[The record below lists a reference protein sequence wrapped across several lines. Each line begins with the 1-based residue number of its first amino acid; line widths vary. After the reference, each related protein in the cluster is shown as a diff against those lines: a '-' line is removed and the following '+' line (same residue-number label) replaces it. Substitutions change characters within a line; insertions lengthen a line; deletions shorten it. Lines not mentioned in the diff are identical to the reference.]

1 MKRFLL
7 FLATLCVVSCASK
20 NAPVVQNDLR
30 LPAVPLVMI
39 DPMTNAWSFDDTL
52 YGGQIGHRVKK
63 VHEFVGAIRVDGEI
77 YRFMGLDD
85 SPRRQPLA
93 GMSFAEPWN
102 GKYTFDRPAEGWEKP
117 EFNDKR
123 WKEGEAAFGTREE
136 TNVKTLWR
144 TRDIWVR
151 RQVKLNPED
160 IEGNRLFIYY
170 SHDDKFT
177 LYVNGHEVVK
187 TGYTWK
193 KDQSVE
199 LSKEIISSI
208 KDGNITI
215 AAHCENREHGG
226 LVDFGVYVEKG
237 QVNAFAQCAEQTNVN
252 VQATQ
257 TYYTFKC
264 GDVEL
269 NLTFFAPFLMNNLD
283 LMSRPVN
290 YIAYDVNSLDGKEH
304 DIQLYFE
311 ASPNWATFLQNNP
324 TAVENYSK
332 NGLNYTKMGRTEQR
346 VLGRRRQAT
355 YYTNWGYVYLA
366 AYGASSS
373 YAAGDPVAMRNAFVE
388 GGALANN
395 EGAADGYMAIAENLG
410 KGLNV
415 SGKIMV
421 GYDDIISLDYF
432 GTRLRPYWNRTGD
445 RTIEQEFEAANAEYA
460 ALKKECTKFD
470 YTLMKDAMRVGGKEY
485 AELCASV
492 YRQVIAAH
500 KLMEAPDGT
509 LLFPSKEISSGGF
522 VSTVDVTYPSA
533 PMLLYYNPE
542 LLKGLIEPIFYM
554 SENDIWNKPY
564 PAHDAGKWP
573 WAYSQDYGE
582 DMPIEEAGNM
592 LILSALLTKVDGNAD
607 YATKHWEALTKWSNY
622 LMEKGLDPANQL
634 CTDDFAGHLA
644 RNANLSVKAILG
656 IAAYGY
662 MAGEKGDKATR
673 DEMMAKA
680 KSMAQEWMSLADA
693 GDHYSLSFG
702 NKESWSQK
710 YNMVWDKLMGWNIFP
725 EEVKEKEIA
734 YYLTKQN
741 EYGLP
746 LDSRRNY
753 TKSDWI
759 MWTATLTDDHET
771 FMKFVQP
778 IYDFANETTDRI
790 GLTDWYNTDSDKRVG
805 FEARPV
811 LGGFYIKLLEEKIS
825 K

>member
-1 MKRFLL
+1 MKRLLL
-7 FLATLCVVSCASK
+7 FLATLCAVSCASK
-20 NAPVVQNDLR
+20 DAPIMQNDLR

-39 DPMTNAWSFDDTL
+39 DPFTNAWSFDDNL
-52 YGGQIGHRVKK
+52 YDGQIGHRVKK

-85 SPRRQPLA
+85 TPRQPLA
-93 GMSFAEPWN
+93 GMSYAEPWSA
-102 GKYTFDRPAEGWEKP
+102 KYTFDRPAEGWEKP
-117 EFNDKR
+117 GFNDKR

-136 TNVKTLWR
+136 TNVKTRWN
-144 TRDIWVR
+144 THDIWVR
-151 RQVKLNPED
+151 REVKINPE
-160 IEGNRLFIYY
+160 ILENNRLFIYY
-170 SHDDKFT
+170 SHDDTFT

-187 TGYTWK
+187 TGYIWK

-199 LSKEIISSI
+199 LSEEVISSM
-208 KDGNITI
+208 KDGNVTI
-215 AAHCENREHGG
+215 AAHCQNREHGG
-226 LVDFGVYVEKG
+226 LVDFGLYVEKG
-237 QVNAFAQCAEQTNVN
+237 KANILANTATQKDVN
-252 VQATQ
+252 VQATN
-257 TYYTFKC
+257 TYYTFDC
-264 GDVEL
+264 GNVEL
-269 NLTFFAPFLMNNLD
+269 KLTFLAPFMMDNLD

-290 YIAYDVNSLDGKEH
+290 YISYDVRSLDGKEH
-304 DIQLYFE
+304 DVQLYFE
-311 ASPNWATFLQNNP
+311 AAPNWVTFLRNQP
-324 TAVENYSK
+324 TEVTAYSQD
-332 NGLNYTKMGRTEQR
+332 GLSFTKMGRTEQNP
-346 VLGRRRQAT
+346 LGREREAT
-355 YYTNWGYVYLA
+355 YYTNWGYVYFA
-366 AYGASSS
+366 ANEATSS
-373 YAAGDPVAMRNAFVE
+373 YAAGDPVAMRAAFVE
-388 GGALANN
+388 NGTLGNN
-395 EGAADGYMAIAENLG
+395 EGAKNGYMAITENLG
-410 KGLNV
+410 KGLNS

-421 GYDDIISLDYF
+421 GYDDILSLNYF
-432 GTRLRPYWNRTGD
+432 GTNLRPYWNRNGD
-445 RTIEQEFEAANAEYA
+445 RTIEQEFVAANNEYA
-460 ALKKECTKFD
+460 ELKTKSAKFD
-470 YTLMKDAMRVGGKEY
+470 YELMQDAMRVGGKEY

-492 YRQVIAAH
+492 YRQVIVAH

-509 LLFPSKEISSGGF
+509 IIFPSKEISSGGF

-533 PMLLYYNPE
+533 PMFLYYNPE

-554 SENDIWNKPY
+554 AENGIWNKPY
-564 PAHDAGKWP
+564 PAHDAGKYP
-573 WAYSQDYGE
+573 WAFGQEYGE

-592 LILSALLTKVDGNAD
+592 LILTALLTKVDGNAD
-607 YATKHWEALTKWSNY
+607 YATKHWASLTKWSNY

-662 MAGEKGDKATR
+662 MAGEKGDKTTC
-673 DEMMAKA
+673 EKMMAKA
-680 KSMAQEWMSLADA
+680 KEMAQEWMKLADA

-710 YNMVWDKLMGWNIFP
+710 YNMVWDKLMGWEIFP
-725 EEVKEKEIA
+725 EEVKQKELA

-741 EYGLP
+741 QYGLP

-759 MWTATLTDDHET
+759 MWTATLADDHET

-811 LGGFYIKLLEEKIS
+811 LGGFYIKMLEEKFS

>member
-1 MKRFLL
+1 MKRLLL
-7 FLATLCVVSCASK
+7 FLATLCAVSCASK
-20 NAPVVQNDLR
+20 DALIMQNDLR

-39 DPMTNAWSFDDTL
+39 DPFTNAWSFDDNL
-52 YGGQIGHRVKK
+52 YDGQIGHRVKK

-85 SPRRQPLA
+85 TPRQPLA
-93 GMSFAEPWN
+93 GMSYAEPWSA
-102 GKYTFDRPAEGWEKP
+102 KYTFERPAEGWEKP
-117 EFNDKR
+117 GFNDKR
-123 WKEGEAAFGTREE
+123 WKEGEAAFGTRGE
-136 TNVKTLWR
+136 TNVKTRWN
-144 TRDIWVR
+144 THDIWVR
-151 RQVKLNPED
+151 REVKINPE
-160 IEGNRLFIYY
+160 ILENNRLFIYY
-170 SHDDKFT
+170 SHDDTFA

-199 LSKEIISSI
+199 LSEEVISSM
-208 KDGNITI
+208 KDGNVTI
-215 AAHCENREHGG
+215 AAHCQNREHGG
-226 LVDFGVYVEKG
+226 LVDFGLYVEKG
-237 QVNAFAQCAEQTNVN
+237 KANILANTATQKDVN
-252 VQATQ
+252 VQATN
-257 TYYTFKC
+257 TYYTFDC
-264 GDVEL
+264 GNVEL
-269 NLTFFAPFLMNNLD
+269 KLTFLAPFLMDNLD

-290 YIAYDVNSLDGKEH
+290 YISYDVRSLDGKEH
-304 DIQLYFE
+304 DVQIYFE
-311 ASPNWATFLQNNP
+311 AAPNWVSFLRNQP
-324 TAVENYSK
+324 TEVTAYSQD
-332 NGLNYTKMGRTEQR
+332 GLWFTKMGSTEQNP
-346 VLGRRRQAT
+346 LGREREAT
-355 YYTNWGYVYLA
+355 YYTNWGYVYFA
-366 AYGASSS
+366 ADEATSS
-373 YAAGDPVAMRNAFVE
+373 YGAGDPVAMRAAFVE
-388 GGALANN
+388 NGTLGNN
-395 EGAADGYMAIAENLG
+395 EGAKNGYMAIAENLG
-410 KGLNV
+410 TGLNT

-421 GYDDIISLDYF
+421 GYDDILSLNYF
-432 GTRLRPYWNRTGD
+432 GTNLRPYWNRNGD
-445 RTIEQEFEAANAEYA
+445 RTIEQEFVAAHNEYA
-460 ALKKECTKFD
+460 ELKTKSVKFD
-470 YTLMKDAMRVGGKEY
+470 YELMQDAMRVGGKEY

-492 YRQVIAAH
+492 YRQVIVAH

-509 LLFPSKEISSGGF
+509 IIFPSKEISSGGF

-533 PMLLYYNPE
+533 PMFLYYNPE

-554 SENDIWNKPY
+554 AENGIWNKPY
-564 PAHDAGKWP
+564 PAHDAGKYP
-573 WAYSQDYGE
+573 WAFGQEYGE

-592 LILSALLTKVDGNAD
+592 LILTALLTKVDGNAY
-607 YATKHWEALTKWSNY
+607 YATKHWASLTKWSNY

-662 MAGEKGDKATR
+662 MAGEKGDKATC
-673 DEMMAKA
+673 ENMMAKA
-680 KSMAQEWMSLADA
+680 KEMAQEWMTLADA
-693 GDHYSLSFG
+693 GDHYALSFG

-710 YNMVWDKLMGWNIFP
+710 YNMVWDKLMGWEIFP
-725 EEVKEKEIA
+725 EEVKQKELA

-741 EYGLP
+741 QYGLP

-759 MWTATLTDDHET
+759 MWTATLADDHET

-811 LGGFYIKLLEEKIS
+811 LGGFYIKMLEEKFS

>member
-1 MKRFLL
+1 MKRLLL
-7 FLATLCVVSCASK
+7 FLATLCAVSCASK
-20 NAPVVQNDLR
+20 DAPIMQNDLR

-39 DPMTNAWSFDDTL
+39 DPFTNAWSFDDNL
-52 YGGQIGHRVKK
+52 YDGQIGHRVKK

-85 SPRRQPLA
+85 TPRQPLA
-93 GMSFAEPWN
+93 GMSYAEPWSA
-102 GKYTFDRPAEGWEKP
+102 KYTFDRPAEGWEKP
-117 EFNDKR
+117 GFNDKR
-123 WKEGEAAFGTREE
+123 WKEGEAAFGTRGE
-136 TNVKTLWR
+136 TNVKTRWN
-144 TRDIWVR
+144 THDIWVR
-151 RQVKLNPED
+151 REVKIDPE
-160 IEGNRLFIYY
+160 ILENNRLFIYY
-170 SHDDKFT
+170 SHDDTFT

-199 LSKEIISSI
+199 LSEEVISSM
-208 KDGNITI
+208 KDGNVTI
-215 AAHCENREHGG
+215 AAHCQNREHGG
-226 LVDFGVYVEKG
+226 LVDFGLYVEKG
-237 QVNAFAQCAEQTNVN
+237 KANILANTATQKDVN
-252 VQATQ
+252 VQATN
-257 TYYTFKC
+257 TYYTFDC
-264 GDVEL
+264 GNVEL
-269 NLTFFAPFLMNNLD
+269 KLTFLAPFMMDNLD

-290 YIAYDVNSLDGKEH
+290 YISYDVRSLDGKEH
-304 DIQLYFE
+304 DVQLYFE
-311 ASPNWATFLQNNP
+311 AAPNWVSFLRNQP
-324 TAVENYSK
+324 TEVSAFSQD
-332 NGLNYTKMGRTEQR
+332 GLSFTKMGRTEQNP
-346 VLGRRRQAT
+346 LGREREAT
-355 YYTNWGYVYLA
+355 YYTNWGYVYFA
-366 AYGASSS
+366 ANEATSS
-373 YAAGDPVAMRNAFVE
+373 YAAGDPVAMRAAFVE
-388 GGALANN
+388 NGTLGNN
-395 EGAADGYMAIAENLG
+395 EGAKNGYMAIAENLG
-410 KGLNV
+410 TGLNT

-421 GYDDIISLDYF
+421 GYDDILSLNYF
-432 GTRLRPYWNRTGD
+432 GTNLRPYWNRNGD
-445 RTIEQEFEAANAEYA
+445 RTIEQEFVAANNEYA
-460 ALKKECTKFD
+460 ELKTKSAKFD
-470 YTLMKDAMRVGGKEY
+470 YELMQDAMRVGGKEY

-492 YRQVIAAH
+492 YRQVIVAH

-509 LLFPSKEISSGGF
+509 IIFPSKEISSGGF

-533 PMLLYYNPE
+533 PMFLYYNPE

-554 SENDIWNKPY
+554 AENGIWNKPY
-564 PAHDAGKWP
+564 PAHDAGKYP
-573 WAYSQDYGE
+573 WAFGQEYGE

-592 LILSALLTKVDGNAD
+592 LILTALLTKVDGNAD
-607 YATKHWEALTKWSNY
+607 YATKHWESLSKWSNY
-622 LMEKGLDPANQL
+622 LIEKGLDPANQL

-662 MAGEKGDKATR
+662 MAGEKGDKATC
-673 DEMMAKA
+673 EKMMAKA
-680 KSMAQEWMSLADA
+680 KEMAQEWMTLADA

-710 YNMVWDKLMGWNIFP
+710 YNMVWDKLMGWEIFP
-725 EEVKEKEIA
+725 EEVKQKELA

-741 EYGLP
+741 QYGLP

-759 MWTATLTDDHET
+759 MWTATLADDHET

-811 LGGFYIKLLEEKIS
+811 LGGFYIKMLEEKFS

>member
-1 MKRFLL
+1 MKRLLL
-7 FLATLCVVSCASK
+7 FFATLCAVSCASK
-20 NAPVVQNDLR
+20 DAPIMQNDLR

-39 DPMTNAWSFDDTL
+39 DPFTNAWSFDDNL
-52 YGGQIGHRVKK
+52 YDGQIGHRVKK

-85 SPRRQPLA
+85 TPRQPLA
-93 GMSFAEPWN
+93 GMSYAEPWSA
-102 GKYTFDRPAEGWEKP
+102 KYTFDRPAEGWEKP
-117 EFNDKR
+117 GFNDKR
-123 WKEGEAAFGTREE
+123 WKEGEAAFGTRGE
-136 TNVKTLWR
+136 TNVKTRWN
-144 TRDIWVR
+144 THDIWVR
-151 RQVKLNPED
+151 REVKINPE
-160 IEGNRLFIYY
+160 ILENNRLFIYY
-170 SHDDKFT
+170 SHDDTFT

-199 LSKEIISSI
+199 LSEEVISSM
-208 KDGNITI
+208 KDGNVTI
-215 AAHCENREHGG
+215 AAHCQNREHGG
-226 LVDFGVYVEKG
+226 LVDFGLYGEKG
-237 QVNAFAQCAEQTNVN
+237 KANILANTATQKDVN
-252 VQATQ
+252 VQATN
-257 TYYTFKC
+257 TYYTFDC
-264 GDVEL
+264 GNVEL
-269 NLTFFAPFLMNNLD
+269 KLTFLAPFMMDNLD

-290 YIAYDVNSLDGKEH
+290 YISYDVRSLDGKEH
-304 DIQLYFE
+304 DVQIYFE
-311 ASPNWATFLQNNP
+311 AAPNWVSFLRNQP
-324 TAVENYSK
+324 TEVSAFSQD
-332 NGLNYTKMGRTEQR
+332 GLSFTKMGRTEQNP
-346 VLGRRRQAT
+346 LGREREAT
-355 YYTNWGYVYLA
+355 YYTNWGYVYFA
-366 AYGASSS
+366 ADEATSS
-373 YAAGDPVAMRNAFVE
+373 YGAGDPVAMRAAFVE
-388 GGALANN
+388 NGTLGNN
-395 EGAADGYMAIAENLG
+395 EGAKNGYMAITENLG
-410 KGLNV
+410 KGLNT

-421 GYDDIISLDYF
+421 GYDDILSLNYF
-432 GTRLRPYWNRTGD
+432 GTNLRPYWNRNGD
-445 RTIEQEFEAANAEYA
+445 RTIEQEFVAAHNEYA
-460 ALKKECTKFD
+460 ELKAKSAKFD
-470 YTLMKDAMRVGGKEY
+470 YELMQDAMRVGGKEY

-492 YRQVIAAH
+492 YRQVIVAH

-509 LLFPSKEISSGGF
+509 IIFPSKEISSGGF

-533 PMLLYYNPE
+533 PMFLYYNPE

-554 SENDIWNKPY
+554 AENGIWNKPY
-564 PAHDAGKWP
+564 PAHDAGKYP
-573 WAYSQDYGE
+573 WAFGQEYGE

-592 LILSALLTKVDGNAD
+592 LILTALLTKVDGNAD
-607 YATKHWEALTKWSNY
+607 YATKHWESLSKWSNY

-662 MAGEKGDKATR
+662 MAGEKGDKATC
-673 DEMMAKA
+673 EKMMAKA
-680 KSMAQEWMSLADA
+680 KDMAQEWMTLADA

-710 YNMVWDKLMGWNIFP
+710 YNMVWDKLMGWEIFP
-725 EEVKEKEIA
+725 EEVKQKELA

-741 EYGLP
+741 QYGLP

-759 MWTATLTDDHET
+759 MWTATLANDHET

-811 LGGFYIKLLEEKIS
+811 LGGFYIKMLEEKFS

>member
-1 MKRFLL
+1 MKKFLL
-7 FLATLCVVSCASK
+7 FIATLCVSCGAK
-20 NAPVVQNDLR
+20 EAPVMQNDLR

-39 DPMTNAWSFDDTL
+39 DPFTNAWSFDNNL
-52 YGGQIGHRVKK
+52 YDGQIGHRVKK

-85 SPRRQPLA
+85 TPRQPLA
-93 GMSFAEPWN
+93 GMSYAEPWSA
-102 GKYTFDRPAEGWEKP
+102 KYTFERPAEGWEKP
-117 EFNDKR
+117 GFNDKR
-123 WKEGEAAFGTREE
+123 WKQGEAAFGTRGE
-136 TNVKTLWR
+136 TNVKTRWN
-144 TRDIWVR
+144 THDIWVR
-151 RQVKLNPED
+151 REIKIDPASIED
-160 IEGNRLFIYY
+160 NRLFIHY
-170 SHDDKFT
+170 SHDDTFT

-187 TGYTWK
+187 TDYEWK

-199 LSKEIISSI
+199 LSEEVISSI
-208 KDGNITI
+208 KDGNVTI
-215 AAHCENREHGG
+215 AAHCQNREHGG
-226 LVDFGVYVEKG
+226 LVDFGLYIEKG
-237 QVNAFAQCAEQTNVN
+237 KANILANTATQKDVN
-252 VQATQ
+252 VQATN
-257 TYYTFKC
+257 TYYTFEC
-264 GDVEL
+264 GNVEL
-269 NLTFFAPFLMNNLD
+269 KLTFLAPFMMDNLD

-290 YIAYDVNSLDGKEH
+290 YISYDVNSLDGKEH
-304 DIQLYFE
+304 DVQIYFE
-311 ASPNWATFLQNNP
+311 AAPNWVTFLRNQP
-324 TAVENYSK
+324 TEVTTYSK
-332 NGLNYTKMGRTEQR
+332 DGLSFTKMGRTEQNP
-346 VLGRRRQAT
+346 LGHEREAT
-355 YYTNWGYVYLA
+355 YYTNWGYVYFA
-366 AYGASSS
+366 ADATTSS
-373 YAAGDPVAMRNAFVE
+373 YGAGDPVAMRASFVE
-388 GGALANN
+388 NGTLSNN
-395 EGAADGYMAIAENLG
+395 ESAQNGYMAITENLG
-410 KGLNV
+410 TGLNT

-421 GYDDIISLDYF
+421 GYDDILSLNYF
-432 GTRLRPYWNRTGD
+432 GTNLRPYWNRNGD
-445 RTIEQEFEAANAEYA
+445 RTIEQEFIAAHNEYA
-460 ALKKECTKFD
+460 ELKTKSAKFD
-470 YTLMKDAMRVGGKEY
+470 YELMQDAMRVGGKEY

-492 YRQVIAAH
+492 YRQVIVAH

-509 LLFPSKEISSGGF
+509 IIFPSKEISSGGF

-533 PMLLYYNPE
+533 PMFLYYNPE

-554 SENDIWNKPY
+554 AENGIWNKPY
-564 PAHDAGKWP
+564 PAHDAGKYP
-573 WAYSQDYGE
+573 WAFGQEYGE

-607 YATKHWEALTKWSNY
+607 YATKHWASLTKWSNY

-662 MAGEKGDKATR
+662 MAGEKGDKATC

-680 KSMAQEWMSLADA
+680 KQMAQEWMTLADA

-710 YNMVWDKLMGWNIFP
+710 YNMVWDKLMGWEIFP
-725 EEVKEKEIA
+725 EEVKQKELA

-741 EYGLP
+741 QYGLP

-759 MWTATLTDDHET
+759 MWTATLANDHET

-790 GLTDWYNTDSDKRVG
+790 GLTDWYNTDNDKRVG

-811 LGGFYIKLLEEKIS
+811 LGGFYIKMLEEKIS

>member
-1 MKRFLL
+1 MKKFLL
-7 FLATLCVVSCASK
+7 FIATLCVSCGAK
-20 NAPVVQNDLR
+20 EAPVMQNDLR

-39 DPMTNAWSFDDTL
+39 DPFTNAWSFDNNL
-52 YGGQIGHRVKK
+52 YDGQIGHRVKK

-85 SPRRQPLA
+85 TPRQPLA
-93 GMSFAEPWN
+93 GMSYAEPWSA
-102 GKYTFDRPAEGWEKP
+102 KYTFERPAEGWEKP
-117 EFNDKR
+117 GFNDKR
-123 WKEGEAAFGTREE
+123 WKQGEAAFGTREE

-144 TRDIWVR
+144 THDIWVR
-151 RQVKLNPED
+151 REIKIDPASIED
-160 IEGNRLFIYY
+160 NRLFIHY
-170 SHDDKFT
+170 SHDDTFT

-187 TGYTWK
+187 TGYEWK

-199 LSKEIISSI
+199 LSEEVISSI
-208 KDGNITI
+208 KDGNVTI
-215 AAHCENREHGG
+215 AAHCQNREHGG
-226 LVDFGVYVEKG
+226 LVDFGLYIEKG
-237 QVNAFAQCAEQTNVN
+237 KANILSNTATQKDVN
-252 VQATQ
+252 VQATN
-257 TYYTFKC
+257 TYYTFEC
-264 GDVEL
+264 GNVEL
-269 NLTFFAPFLMNNLD
+269 KLTFLAPFLMDNLD

-290 YIAYDVNSLDGKEH
+290 YISYDVNSLDGKEH
-304 DIQLYFE
+304 DVQIYFE
-311 ASPNWATFLQNNP
+311 AAPNWVTFLRNQP
-324 TAVENYSK
+324 TEVTTYSK
-332 NGLNYTKMGRTEQR
+332 DGLSFTKMGRTEQNP
-346 VLGRRRQAT
+346 LGHEREAT
-355 YYTNWGYVYLA
+355 YYTNWGYVYFA
-366 AYGASSS
+366 ADATTSS
-373 YAAGDPVAMRNAFVE
+373 YGAGDPVAMRASFVE
-388 GGALANN
+388 NGTLSNN
-395 EGAADGYMAIAENLG
+395 ESAQNGYMAITENLG
-410 KGLNV
+410 TGLNT

-421 GYDDIISLDYF
+421 GYDDILSLNYF
-432 GTRLRPYWNRTGD
+432 GTNLRPYWNRNGD
-445 RTIEQEFEAANAEYA
+445 RTIEQEFIAAHNEYA
-460 ALKKECTKFD
+460 ELKTKSAKFD
-470 YTLMKDAMRVGGKEY
+470 YELMQDAMRVGGKEY

-492 YRQVIAAH
+492 YRQVIVAH

-509 LLFPSKEISSGGF
+509 IIFPSKEISSGGF

-533 PMLLYYNPE
+533 PMFLYYNPE

-554 SENDIWNKPY
+554 AENGIWNKPY
-564 PAHDAGKWP
+564 PAHDAGKYP
-573 WAYSQDYGE
+573 WAFGQEYGE

-607 YATKHWEALTKWSNY
+607 YATKHWASLTKWSNY
-622 LMEKGLDPANQL
+622 LIEKGLDPANQL

-662 MAGEKGDKATR
+662 MAGEKGDKATC

-680 KSMAQEWMSLADA
+680 KQMAQEWMTLADA

-710 YNMVWDKLMGWNIFP
+710 YNMVWDKLMGWEIFP
-725 EEVKEKEIA
+725 EEVKQKELA

-741 EYGLP
+741 QYGLP

-759 MWTATLTDDHET
+759 MWTATLANDHET

-790 GLTDWYNTDSDKRVG
+790 GLTDWYNTDNDKRVG

-811 LGGFYIKLLEEKIS
+811 LGGFYIKMLEEKIS

>member
-1 MKRFLL
+1 MKRLLL
-7 FLATLCVVSCASK
+7 FLATLCAVSCASK
-20 NAPVVQNDLR
+20 DAPIMQNDLR

-39 DPMTNAWSFDDTL
+39 DPFTNAWSFDDNL
-52 YGGQIGHRVKK
+52 YDGQIGHRVKK

-85 SPRRQPLA
+85 TPRQPLA
-93 GMSFAEPWN
+93 EMSYAEPWSA
-102 GKYTFDRPAEGWEKP
+102 KYTFDRPAEGWEKP
-117 EFNDKR
+117 GFNDKR
-123 WKEGEAAFGTREE
+123 WKEGEAAFGTRGE
-136 TNVKTLWR
+136 TNVKTRWN
-144 TRDIWVR
+144 THDIWVR
-151 RQVKLNPED
+151 REVKINPE
-160 IEGNRLFIYY
+160 ILENNRLFIYY
-170 SHDDKFT
+170 SHDDTFT

-199 LSKEIISSI
+199 LSEEVISSM
-208 KDGNITI
+208 KNGNVTI
-215 AAHCENREHGG
+215 AAHCQNREHGG
-226 LVDFGVYVEKG
+226 LVDFGLYVEKG
-237 QVNAFAQCAEQTNVN
+237 KANILANTATQKDVN
-252 VQATQ
+252 VQATN
-257 TYYTFKC
+257 TYYTFDC
-264 GDVEL
+264 GNVEL
-269 NLTFFAPFLMNNLD
+269 KLTFLAPFMMDNLD

-290 YIAYDVNSLDGKEH
+290 YISYDVRSLDGKEH
-304 DIQLYFE
+304 DVQIYFE
-311 ASPNWATFLQNNP
+311 AAPNWVSFLRNQP
-324 TAVENYSK
+324 TEVSAFSQD
-332 NGLNYTKMGRTEQR
+332 GLSFTKMGRTEQNP
-346 VLGRRRQAT
+346 LGREREAT
-355 YYTNWGYVYLA
+355 YYTNWGYVYFA
-366 AYGASSS
+366 ANEATSS
-373 YAAGDPVAMRNAFVE
+373 YAAGDPVAMRAAFVE
-388 GGALANN
+388 NGTLGNN
-395 EGAADGYMAIAENLG
+395 EGAKNGYMAIAENLG
-410 KGLNV
+410 TGLNT

-421 GYDDIISLDYF
+421 GYDDILSLNYF
-432 GTRLRPYWNRTGD
+432 GTNLRPYWNRNGD
-445 RTIEQEFEAANAEYA
+445 RTIEQEFVAANNEYA
-460 ALKKECTKFD
+460 ELKAKSAKFD
-470 YTLMKDAMRVGGKEY
+470 YELMQDAMRVGGKEY

-492 YRQVIAAH
+492 YRQVIVAH

-509 LLFPSKEISSGGF
+509 IIFPSKEISSGGF

-533 PMLLYYNPE
+533 PMFLYYNPE

-554 SENDIWNKPY
+554 AENGIWNKPY
-564 PAHDAGKWP
+564 PAHDAGKYP
-573 WAYSQDYGE
+573 WAFGQEYGE

-592 LILSALLTKVDGNAD
+592 LILTALLTKVDGNAD
-607 YATKHWEALTKWSNY
+607 YATKHWASLTKWSNY

-662 MAGEKGDKATR
+662 MAGEKGDKATC
-673 DEMMAKA
+673 EKMMAKA
-680 KSMAQEWMSLADA
+680 KEMAQEWMTLADA

-710 YNMVWDKLMGWNIFP
+710 YNMVWDKLMGWEIFP
-725 EEVKEKEIA
+725 EEVKQKELA

-741 EYGLP
+741 QYGLP

-759 MWTATLTDDHET
+759 MWTATLADDHET

-811 LGGFYIKLLEEKIS
+811 LGGFYIKMLEEKFS

>member
-1 MKRFLL
+1 MKRLLL
-7 FLATLCVVSCASK
+7 FLATLCAVSCASK
-20 NAPVVQNDLR
+20 DAPIMQNDLR

-39 DPMTNAWSFDDTL
+39 DPFTNAWSFDDNL
-52 YGGQIGHRVKK
+52 YDGQIGHRVKK

-85 SPRRQPLA
+85 TPRQPLA
-93 GMSFAEPWN
+93 GMSYAEPWSA
-102 GKYTFDRPAEGWEKP
+102 KYTFDRPAEGWEKP
-117 EFNDKR
+117 GFNDKR
-123 WKEGEAAFGTREE
+123 WKEGEAAFGTRGE
-136 TNVKTLWR
+136 TNVKTRWN
-144 TRDIWVR
+144 THDIWVR
-151 RQVKLNPED
+151 REVKINPE
-160 IEGNRLFIYY
+160 ILENNRLFIYY
-170 SHDDKFT
+170 SHDDTFT

-199 LSKEIISSI
+199 LSEEVISSM
-208 KDGNITI
+208 KDGNVTI
-215 AAHCENREHGG
+215 AAHCQNREHGG
-226 LVDFGVYVEKG
+226 LVDFGLYVEKG
-237 QVNAFAQCAEQTNVN
+237 KANILANTATQKDVN
-252 VQATQ
+252 VQATN
-257 TYYTFKC
+257 TYYTFDC
-264 GDVEL
+264 GNVEL
-269 NLTFFAPFLMNNLD
+269 KLTFLAPFMMDNLD

-290 YIAYDVNSLDGKEH
+290 YISYDVRSLDGKEH
-304 DIQLYFE
+304 DVQIYFE
-311 ASPNWATFLQNNP
+311 AAPNWVSFLRNQP
-324 TAVENYSK
+324 TEVSAFSQD
-332 NGLNYTKMGRTEQR
+332 GLSFTKMGRTEQNP
-346 VLGRRRQAT
+346 LGREREAT
-355 YYTNWGYVYLA
+355 YYTNWGYVYFA
-366 AYGASSS
+366 ADEATSS
-373 YAAGDPVAMRNAFVE
+373 YGAGDPVAMRAAFVE
-388 GGALANN
+388 NGTLGNN
-395 EGAADGYMAIAENLG
+395 EGAKNGYMAIAENLG
-410 KGLNV
+410 TGLNT

-421 GYDDIISLDYF
+421 GYDDILSLNYF
-432 GTRLRPYWNRTGD
+432 GTNLRPYWNRNGD
-445 RTIEQEFEAANAEYA
+445 RTIEQEFVAAHNEYA
-460 ALKKECTKFD
+460 ELKTKSAKFD
-470 YTLMKDAMRVGGKEY
+470 YELMQDAMRVGGKEY

-492 YRQVIAAH
+492 YRQVIVAH

-509 LLFPSKEISSGGF
+509 IIFPSKEISSGGF

-533 PMLLYYNPE
+533 PMFLYYNPE

-554 SENDIWNKPY
+554 AENGIWNKPY
-564 PAHDAGKWP
+564 PAHDAGKYP
-573 WAYSQDYGE
+573 WAFGQEYGE

-592 LILSALLTKVDGNAD
+592 LILTALLTKVDGNAD
-607 YATKHWEALTKWSNY
+607 YATKHWASLTKWSNY

-662 MAGEKGDKATR
+662 MAGEKGDKATCE
-673 DEMMAKA
+673 EMMAKA
-680 KSMAQEWMSLADA
+680 KEMAQEWMTLADA

-710 YNMVWDKLMGWNIFP
+710 YNMVWDKLMGWEIFP
-725 EEVKEKEIA
+725 EEVKQKELA

-741 EYGLP
+741 QYGLP

-759 MWTATLTDDHET
+759 MWTATLADDHET

-811 LGGFYIKLLEEKIS
+811 LGGFYIKMLEEKFS

>member
-1 MKRFLL
+1 MKRLLL
-7 FLATLCVVSCASK
+7 FLATLCAVSCASK
-20 NAPVVQNDLR
+20 DAPIMQNDLR

-39 DPMTNAWSFDDTL
+39 DPFTNAWSFDDNL
-52 YGGQIGHRVKK
+52 YDGQIGHRVKK

-85 SPRRQPLA
+85 TPRQPLA
-93 GMSFAEPWN
+93 GMSYAEPWSA
-102 GKYTFDRPAEGWEKP
+102 KYTFERPAEGWEKP
-117 EFNDKR
+117 GFNDKR
-123 WKEGEAAFGTREE
+123 WKEGEAAFGTRGE
-136 TNVKTLWR
+136 TNVKTRWN
-144 TRDIWVR
+144 THDIWVR
-151 RQVKLNPED
+151 REVKINPE
-160 IEGNRLFIYY
+160 ILENNRLFIYY
-170 SHDDKFT
+170 SHDDTFT

-199 LSKEIISSI
+199 LSEEVISSM
-208 KDGNITI
+208 KDGNVTI
-215 AAHCENREHGG
+215 AAHCQNREHGG
-226 LVDFGVYVEKG
+226 LVDFGLYVEKG
-237 QVNAFAQCAEQTNVN
+237 KANILANTATQKDVN
-252 VQATQ
+252 VQATN
-257 TYYTFKC
+257 TYYTFEC
-264 GDVEL
+264 GNVEL
-269 NLTFFAPFLMNNLD
+269 KLTFLAPFMMDNLD

-290 YIAYDVNSLDGKEH
+290 YISYDVRSLDGKEH
-304 DIQLYFE
+304 DVQIYFE
-311 ASPNWATFLQNNP
+311 AAPNWVSFLRNQP
-324 TAVENYSK
+324 TEVTAYAQD
-332 NGLNYTKMGRTEQR
+332 GLSFTKMGRTEQNP
-346 VLGRRRQAT
+346 LGREREAT
-355 YYTNWGYVYLA
+355 YYTNWGYVYFA
-366 AYGASSS
+366 ANEATSS
-373 YAAGDPVAMRNAFVE
+373 YAAGDPVAMRAAFVE
-388 GGALANN
+388 NGTLGNN
-395 EGAADGYMAIAENLG
+395 EGAKNGYMAIAENLG
-410 KGLNV
+410 TGLNT

-421 GYDDIISLDYF
+421 GYDDILSLNYF
-432 GTRLRPYWNRTGD
+432 GTNLRPYWNRNGD
-445 RTIEQEFEAANAEYA
+445 RTIEQEFVAAHNEYA
-460 ALKKECTKFD
+460 ELKTKSAKFD
-470 YTLMKDAMRVGGKEY
+470 YELMQDAMRVGGKEY

-492 YRQVIAAH
+492 YRQVIVAH

-509 LLFPSKEISSGGF
+509 IIFPSKEISSGGF

-533 PMLLYYNPE
+533 PMFLYYNPE

-554 SENDIWNKPY
+554 AENGIWNKPY
-564 PAHDAGKWP
+564 PAHDAGKYP
-573 WAYSQDYGE
+573 WAFGQEYGE

-592 LILSALLTKVDGNAD
+592 LILTALLTKVDGNAD
-607 YATKHWEALTKWSNY
+607 YATKHWESLSKWSNY

-662 MAGEKGDKATR
+662 MAGEKGDKATC
-673 DEMMAKA
+673 EKMMAKA
-680 KSMAQEWMSLADA
+680 KEMAQEWMTLADA

-710 YNMVWDKLMGWNIFP
+710 YNMVWNKLMGWDIFP
-725 EEVKEKEIA
+725 EEVKQKELA

-741 EYGLP
+741 QYGLP

-759 MWTATLTDDHET
+759 MWTATLADDHET

-811 LGGFYIKLLEEKIS
+811 LGGFYIKMLEEKFS

>member
-1 MKRFLL
+1 MKRLLL
-7 FLATLCVVSCASK
+7 FFATLCAVSCASK
-20 NAPVVQNDLR
+20 DAPIMQNDLR

-39 DPMTNAWSFDDTL
+39 DPFTNAWSFDDNL
-52 YGGQIGHRVKK
+52 YDGQIGHRVKK

-85 SPRRQPLA
+85 TPRQPLA
-93 GMSFAEPWN
+93 GMSYAEPWSA
-102 GKYTFDRPAEGWEKP
+102 KYTFERPAEGWEKP
-117 EFNDKR
+117 GFNDKR
-123 WKEGEAAFGTREE
+123 WKEGEAAFGTRGE
-136 TNVKTLWR
+136 TNVKTRWN
-144 TRDIWVR
+144 THNIWVR
-151 RQVKLNPED
+151 REVKINPE
-160 IEGNRLFIYY
+160 ILENNRLFIYY
-170 SHDDKFT
+170 SHDDTFT

-199 LSKEIISSI
+199 LSEEVISSM
-208 KDGNITI
+208 KDGNVTI
-215 AAHCENREHGG
+215 AAHCQNREHGG
-226 LVDFGVYVEKG
+226 LVDFGLYVEKG
-237 QVNAFAQCAEQTNVN
+237 KANILANTATQKDVN
-252 VQATQ
+252 VQATN
-257 TYYTFKC
+257 TYYTFDC
-264 GDVEL
+264 GNVEL
-269 NLTFFAPFLMNNLD
+269 KLTFLAPFMMDNLD

-290 YIAYDVNSLDGKEH
+290 YISYDVRSLDGKEH
-304 DIQLYFE
+304 DVQLYFE
-311 ASPNWATFLQNNP
+311 AAPNWVSFLRNQP
-324 TAVENYSK
+324 TEVTAYSQD
-332 NGLNYTKMGRTEQR
+332 GLSFTKMGRTEQNP
-346 VLGRRRQAT
+346 LGREREAT
-355 YYTNWGYVYLA
+355 YYTNWGYVYFA
-366 AYGASSS
+366 ANEATSS
-373 YAAGDPVAMRNAFVE
+373 YGAGDPVAMRAAFVE
-388 GGALANN
+388 NGTLGNN
-395 EGAADGYMAIAENLG
+395 EGAKNGYMAIAENLG
-410 KGLNV
+410 TGLNT

-421 GYDDIISLDYF
+421 GYDDILSLNYF
-432 GTRLRPYWNRTGD
+432 GTNLHPYWNRNGD
-445 RTIEQEFEAANAEYA
+445 CTIEQEFVAAHNEYA
-460 ALKKECTKFD
+460 ELKTKSAKFD
-470 YTLMKDAMRVGGKEY
+470 YELMQDAMRVGGKEY

-492 YRQVIAAH
+492 YRQVIVAH

-509 LLFPSKEISSGGF
+509 IIFPSKEISSGGF

-533 PMLLYYNPE
+533 PMFLYYNPE

-554 SENDIWNKPY
+554 AENGIWNKPY
-564 PAHDAGKWP
+564 PAHDAGKYP
-573 WAYSQDYGE
+573 WAFGQEYGE

-592 LILSALLTKVDGNAD
+592 LILTALLTKVDGNAD
-607 YATKHWEALTKWSNY
+607 YATKHWASLTKWSNY

-662 MAGEKGDKATR
+662 MAGEKGDKATC
-673 DEMMAKA
+673 EKMMAKA
-680 KSMAQEWMSLADA
+680 KEMAQEWMTLADA

-710 YNMVWDKLMGWNIFP
+710 YNMVWDKLMGWEIFP
-725 EEVKEKEIA
+725 EEVKQKELA

-741 EYGLP
+741 QYGLP

-759 MWTATLTDDHET
+759 MWTATLADDHET

-811 LGGFYIKLLEEKIS
+811 LGGFYIKMLEEKFS

>member
-1 MKRFLL
+1 MKRLLL
-7 FLATLCVVSCASK
+7 FLATLCAVSCASK
-20 NAPVVQNDLR
+20 DAPIMQNDLR

-39 DPMTNAWSFDDTL
+39 DPFTNAWSFDDNL
-52 YGGQIGHRVKK
+52 YDGQIGHRVKK

-85 SPRRQPLA
+85 TPRQPLA
-93 GMSFAEPWN
+93 GMSYAEPWSA
-102 GKYTFDRPAEGWEKP
+102 KYTFDRPAEGWEKP
-117 EFNDKR
+117 GFNDKR
-123 WKEGEAAFGTREE
+123 WKEGEAAFGTRGE
-136 TNVKTLWR
+136 TNVKTRWN
-144 TRDIWVR
+144 THNIWVR
-151 RQVKLNPED
+151 REVKINPE
-160 IEGNRLFIYY
+160 ILKNNRLFIHY
-170 SHDDKFT
+170 SHDDTFT

-193 KDQSVE
+193 KDQTIE
-199 LSKEIISSI
+199 LSQEVISSM
-208 KDGNITI
+208 KDGNVTI
-215 AAHCENREHGG
+215 AAHCQNREHGG
-226 LVDFGVYVEKG
+226 LVDFGLYVEKG
-237 QVNAFAQCAEQTNVN
+237 KANILANTATQKDVN
-252 VQATQ
+252 VQATN
-257 TYYTFKC
+257 TYYTFDC
-264 GDVEL
+264 GNVEFK
-269 NLTFFAPFLMNNLD
+269 LTFLAPFLMDNLD

-290 YIAYDVNSLDGKEH
+290 YISYDVRSLDGKEH
-304 DIQLYFE
+304 DVQIYFE
-311 ASPNWATFLQNNP
+311 AAPNWVSFLRNQP
-324 TAVENYSK
+324 TEVSAFSQD
-332 NGLNYTKMGRTEQR
+332 GLSFTKMGRTEQNP
-346 VLGRRRQAT
+346 LGREREAT
-355 YYTNWGYVYLA
+355 YYTNWGYVYFA
-366 AYGASSS
+366 ANEATSS
-373 YAAGDPVAMRNAFVE
+373 YGAGDPVAMRAAFVE
-388 GGALANN
+388 NGTLGNN
-395 EGAADGYMAIAENLG
+395 EGAKNGYMAITENLG
-410 KGLNV
+410 TGLNT

-421 GYDDIISLDYF
+421 GYDDILSLNYF
-432 GTRLRPYWNRTGD
+432 GTNLRPYWNRNGD
-445 RTIEQEFEAANAEYA
+445 RTIEQEFVAAHNEYA
-460 ALKKECTKFD
+460 DLKAKSAKFD
-470 YTLMKDAMRVGGKEY
+470 YELMQDAMRVGGKEY

-492 YRQVIAAH
+492 YRQVIVAH

-509 LLFPSKEISSGGF
+509 IIFPSKEISSGGF

-533 PMLLYYNPE
+533 PMFLYYNPE

-554 SENDIWNKPY
+554 AENGIWNKPY
-564 PAHDAGKWP
+564 PAHDAGKYP
-573 WAYSQDYGE
+573 WAFGQEYGE

-592 LILSALLTKVDGNAD
+592 LILTALLTKVDGNAD
-607 YATKHWEALTKWSNY
+607 YATKHWTSLTKWSNY

-662 MAGEKGDKATR
+662 MAGEKGDKATC
-673 DEMMAKA
+673 EKMMAKA
-680 KSMAQEWMSLADA
+680 KEMAQEWMTLADA

-710 YNMVWDKLMGWNIFP
+710 YNMVWDKLMGWEIFP
-725 EEVKEKEIA
+725 EEVKQKELA

-741 EYGLP
+741 QYGLP

-759 MWTATLTDDHET
+759 MWTATLADDHET

-811 LGGFYIKLLEEKIS
+811 LGGFYIKMLEEKFS

>member
-1 MKRFLL
+1 MKRLLL
-7 FLATLCVVSCASK
+7 FFATLCAVSCASK
-20 NAPVVQNDLR
+20 DAPIMQNDLR

-39 DPMTNAWSFDDTL
+39 DPFTNAWSFDDNL
-52 YGGQIGHRVKK
+52 YDGQIGHRVKK

-85 SPRRQPLA
+85 TPRQPLA
-93 GMSFAEPWN
+93 GMSYAEPWSA
-102 GKYTFDRPAEGWEKP
+102 KYTFDRPAEGWEKP
-117 EFNDKR
+117 GFNDKR
-123 WKEGEAAFGTREE
+123 WKEGEAAFGTRGE
-136 TNVKTLWR
+136 TNVKTRWN
-144 TRDIWVR
+144 THDIWVR
-151 RQVKLNPED
+151 REVKINPE
-160 IEGNRLFIYY
+160 ILENNRLFIYY
-170 SHDDKFT
+170 SHDDTFT

-199 LSKEIISSI
+199 LSEEVISSM
-208 KDGNITI
+208 KDGNVTI
-215 AAHCENREHGG
+215 AAHCQNREHGG
-226 LVDFGVYVEKG
+226 LVDFGLYVEKG
-237 QVNAFAQCAEQTNVN
+237 KANILANTATQKDVN
-252 VQATQ
+252 VQATN
-257 TYYTFKC
+257 TYYTFDC
-264 GDVEL
+264 GNVEL
-269 NLTFFAPFLMNNLD
+269 KLTFLAPFMMDNLD

-290 YIAYDVNSLDGKEH
+290 YISYDVRSLDGKEH
-304 DIQLYFE
+304 DVQLYFE
-311 ASPNWATFLQNNP
+311 AAPNWVSFLRNQP
-324 TAVENYSK
+324 TEVSAFSQ
-332 NGLNYTKMGRTEQR
+332 NGLSFTKMGRTEQNP
-346 VLGRRRQAT
+346 LGREREAT
-355 YYTNWGYVYLA
+355 YYTNWGYVYFA
-366 AYGASSS
+366 ADEATSS
-373 YAAGDPVAMRNAFVE
+373 YAAGDPVAMRAAFVE
-388 GGALANN
+388 NGTLGNN
-395 EGAADGYMAIAENLG
+395 EGAKNGYMAIAENLG
-410 KGLNV
+410 TGLNT

-421 GYDDIISLDYF
+421 GYDDILSLNYF
-432 GTRLRPYWNRTGD
+432 GTNLRPYWNRNGD
-445 RTIEQEFEAANAEYA
+445 RTIEQEFVAAHNEYA
-460 ALKKECTKFD
+460 ELKTKSAKFD
-470 YTLMKDAMRVGGKEY
+470 YELMQDAMRVGGKEY

-492 YRQVIAAH
+492 YRQVIVAH

-509 LLFPSKEISSGGF
+509 IIFPSKEISSGGF

-533 PMLLYYNPE
+533 PMFLYYNPE

-554 SENDIWNKPY
+554 AENGIWNKPY
-564 PAHDAGKWP
+564 PAHDAGKYP
-573 WAYSQDYGE
+573 WAFGQEYGE

-592 LILSALLTKVDGNAD
+592 LILTALLTKVDGNAD
-607 YATKHWEALTKWSNY
+607 YATKHWASLTKWSNY
-622 LMEKGLDPANQL
+622 LIEKGLDPANQL

-662 MAGEKGDKATR
+662 MAGEKGDKATC
-673 DEMMAKA
+673 EKMMAKA
-680 KSMAQEWMSLADA
+680 KEMAQEWMTLADA

-710 YNMVWDKLMGWNIFP
+710 YNMVWDKLMGWEIFP
-725 EEVKEKEIA
+725 EEVKQKELA

-741 EYGLP
+741 QYGLP

-759 MWTATLTDDHET
+759 MWTATLADDHET

-811 LGGFYIKLLEEKIS
+811 LGGFYIKMLEEKFS

>member
-1 MKRFLL
+1 MKRLLL
-7 FLATLCVVSCASK
+7 FFATLCAVSCASK
-20 NAPVVQNDLR
+20 DAPIMQNDLR

-39 DPMTNAWSFDDTL
+39 DPFTNAWSFDDNL
-52 YGGQIGHRVKK
+52 YDGQIGHRVKK

-85 SPRRQPLA
+85 TPRQPLA
-93 GMSFAEPWN
+93 GMSYAEPWSA
-102 GKYTFDRPAEGWEKP
+102 KYTFDRPAEGWEKP
-117 EFNDKR
+117 GFNDKR
-123 WKEGEAAFGTREE
+123 WKEGEAAFGTRGE
-136 TNVKTLWR
+136 TNVKTRWN
-144 TRDIWVR
+144 THDIWVR
-151 RQVKLNPED
+151 REVKINPE
-160 IEGNRLFIYY
+160 ILENNRLFIYY
-170 SHDDKFT
+170 SHDDTFT

-199 LSKEIISSI
+199 LSEEVISSM
-208 KDGNITI
+208 KDGNVTI
-215 AAHCENREHGG
+215 AAHCQNREHGG
-226 LVDFGVYVEKG
+226 LVDFGLYVEKG
-237 QVNAFAQCAEQTNVN
+237 KANILANTATQKDVN
-252 VQATQ
+252 VQATN
-257 TYYTFKC
+257 TYYTFDC
-264 GDVEL
+264 GNVEL
-269 NLTFFAPFLMNNLD
+269 KLTFLAPFMMDNLD

-290 YIAYDVNSLDGKEH
+290 YISYDVRSLDGKEH
-304 DIQLYFE
+304 DVQIYFE
-311 ASPNWATFLQNNP
+311 AAPNWVSFLRNQP
-324 TAVENYSK
+324 TEVSAFSQD
-332 NGLNYTKMGRTEQR
+332 GLSFTKMGRTEQNP
-346 VLGRRRQAT
+346 LGREREAT
-355 YYTNWGYVYLA
+355 YYTNWGYVYFA
-366 AYGASSS
+366 ADEATSS
-373 YAAGDPVAMRNAFVE
+373 YAAGDPVAMRAAFVE
-388 GGALANN
+388 NGTLGNN
-395 EGAADGYMAIAENLG
+395 EGAKNGYMAIAENLG
-410 KGLNV
+410 TGLNT

-421 GYDDIISLDYF
+421 GYDDILSLNYF
-432 GTRLRPYWNRTGD
+432 GTNLRPYWNRNGD
-445 RTIEQEFEAANAEYA
+445 RTIEQEFVAANNEYA
-460 ALKKECTKFD
+460 ELKTKSAKFD
-470 YTLMKDAMRVGGKEY
+470 YELMQDAMRVGGKEY

-492 YRQVIAAH
+492 YRQVIVAH

-509 LLFPSKEISSGGF
+509 IIFPSKEISSGGF

-533 PMLLYYNPE
+533 PMFLYYNPE

-554 SENDIWNKPY
+554 AENGIWNKPY
-564 PAHDAGKWP
+564 PAHDAGKYP
-573 WAYSQDYGE
+573 WAFGQEYGE

-592 LILSALLTKVDGNAD
+592 LILTALLTKVDGNAD
-607 YATKHWEALTKWSNY
+607 YATKHWESLSKWSNY

-662 MAGEKGDKATR
+662 MAGEKGDKATC

-680 KSMAQEWMSLADA
+680 KEMAQEWMTLADA

-710 YNMVWDKLMGWNIFP
+710 YNMVWDKLMGWEIFP
-725 EEVKEKEIA
+725 EEVKQKELA

-741 EYGLP
+741 QYGLP

-759 MWTATLTDDHET
+759 MWTATLADDHET

-811 LGGFYIKLLEEKIS
+811 LGGFYIKMLEEKFS

>member
-1 MKRFLL
+1 MKKFLL
-7 FLATLCVVSCASK
+7 FIATLCVSCGAK
-20 NAPVVQNDLR
+20 EAPVMQNDLR

-39 DPMTNAWSFDDTL
+39 DPFTNAWSFDNNL
-52 YGGQIGHRVKK
+52 YDGQIGHRVKK

-85 SPRRQPLA
+85 TPRQPLA
-93 GMSFAEPWN
+93 GMSYAEPWSA
-102 GKYTFDRPAEGWEKP
+102 KYTFERPAEGWEKP
-117 EFNDKR
+117 GFNDKR
-123 WKEGEAAFGTREE
+123 WKQGEAAFGTRGE
-136 TNVKTLWR
+136 TNVKTRWN
-144 TRDIWVR
+144 THDIWVR
-151 RQVKLNPED
+151 REIKIDPASIED
-160 IEGNRLFIYY
+160 NRLFIHY
-170 SHDDKFT
+170 SHDDTFT

-187 TGYTWK
+187 TGYEWK

-199 LSKEIISSI
+199 LSEEVISSI
-208 KDGNITI
+208 KDGNVTI
-215 AAHCENREHGG
+215 AAHCQNREHGG
-226 LVDFGVYVEKG
+226 LVDFGLYIEKG
-237 QVNAFAQCAEQTNVN
+237 KANILSNTATQKDVN
-252 VQATQ
+252 VQATN
-257 TYYTFKC
+257 TYYTFEC
-264 GDVEL
+264 GNVEL
-269 NLTFFAPFLMNNLD
+269 KLTFLAPFMMDNLD

-290 YIAYDVNSLDGKEH
+290 YISYDVNSLDGKEH
-304 DIQLYFE
+304 DVQIYFE
-311 ASPNWATFLQNNP
+311 AAPNWVTFLRNQP
-324 TAVENYSK
+324 TEVTTYSK
-332 NGLNYTKMGRTEQR
+332 DGLSFTKMGRTEQNP
-346 VLGRRRQAT
+346 LGHEREAT
-355 YYTNWGYVYLA
+355 YYTNWGYVYFA
-366 AYGASSS
+366 ADATTSS
-373 YAAGDPVAMRNAFVE
+373 YGAGDPVAMRASFVE
-388 GGALANN
+388 SGTLSNN
-395 EGAADGYMAIAENLG
+395 ENAQNGYMAITENLG
-410 KGLNV
+410 RGLNT

-421 GYDDIISLDYF
+421 GYDDILSLNYF
-432 GTRLRPYWNRTGD
+432 GTNLRPYWNRNGD
-445 RTIEQEFEAANAEYA
+445 RTIEQEFIAAHNEYA
-460 ALKKECTKFD
+460 ELKTKSAKFD
-470 YTLMKDAMRVGGKEY
+470 YELMQDAMRVGGKEY

-492 YRQVIAAH
+492 YRQVIVAH

-509 LLFPSKEISSGGF
+509 IIFPSKEISSGGF

-533 PMLLYYNPE
+533 PMFLYYNPE

-554 SENDIWNKPY
+554 AENGIWNKPY
-564 PAHDAGKWP
+564 PAHDAGKYP
-573 WAYSQDYGE
+573 WAFGQEYGE

-607 YATKHWEALTKWSNY
+607 YATKHWASLTKWSNY
-622 LMEKGLDPANQL
+622 LIEKGLDPANQL

-662 MAGEKGDKATR
+662 MAGEKGDKATC

-680 KSMAQEWMSLADA
+680 KQMAQEWMTLADA

-710 YNMVWDKLMGWNIFP
+710 YNMVWDKLMGWEIFP
-725 EEVKEKEIA
+725 EEVKQKELA

-741 EYGLP
+741 QYGLP

-759 MWTATLTDDHET
+759 MWTATLANDHET

-790 GLTDWYNTDSDKRVG
+790 GLTDWYNTDNDKRVG

-811 LGGFYIKLLEEKIS
+811 LGGFYIKMLEEKIS

>member
-1 MKRFLL
+1 MKRLLL
-7 FLATLCVVSCASK
+7 FFATLCAVSCASK
-20 NAPVVQNDLR
+20 DAPIMQNDLR

-39 DPMTNAWSFDDTL
+39 DPFTNAWSFDDNL
-52 YGGQIGHRVKK
+52 YDGQIGHRVKK

-85 SPRRQPLA
+85 TPRQPLA
-93 GMSFAEPWN
+93 GMSYAEPWSA
-102 GKYTFDRPAEGWEKP
+102 KYTFDRPAEGWEKP
-117 EFNDKR
+117 GFNDKR
-123 WKEGEAAFGTREE
+123 WKEGEAAFGTRGE
-136 TNVKTLWR
+136 TNVKTRWN
-144 TRDIWVR
+144 THDIWVR
-151 RQVKLNPED
+151 REVKINPE
-160 IEGNRLFIYY
+160 ILENNRLFIYY
-170 SHDDKFT
+170 SHDDTFT

-199 LSKEIISSI
+199 LSEEVISSM
-208 KDGNITI
+208 KDGNVTI
-215 AAHCENREHGG
+215 AAHCQNREHGG
-226 LVDFGVYVEKG
+226 LVDFGLYVEKG
-237 QVNAFAQCAEQTNVN
+237 KANILANTATQKDVN
-252 VQATQ
+252 VQATN
-257 TYYTFKC
+257 TYYTFDC
-264 GDVEL
+264 GNVEL
-269 NLTFFAPFLMNNLD
+269 KLTFLAPFMMDNLD

-290 YIAYDVNSLDGKEH
+290 YISYDVRSLDGKEH
-304 DIQLYFE
+304 DVQIYFE
-311 ASPNWATFLQNNP
+311 AAPNWVSFLRNQP
-324 TAVENYSK
+324 TEVSAFSQD
-332 NGLNYTKMGRTEQR
+332 GLSFTKMGRTEQNP
-346 VLGRRRQAT
+346 LGREREAT
-355 YYTNWGYVYLA
+355 YYTNWGYVYFA
-366 AYGASSS
+366 ANEATSS
-373 YAAGDPVAMRNAFVE
+373 YAAGDPVAMRAAFVE
-388 GGALANN
+388 NGTLGNN
-395 EGAADGYMAIAENLG
+395 EGAKNGYMAITENLG
-410 KGLNV
+410 TGLNT

-421 GYDDIISLDYF
+421 GYDDILSLNYF
-432 GTRLRPYWNRTGD
+432 GTNLRPYWNRNGD
-445 RTIEQEFEAANAEYA
+445 RTIEQEFVAAHNEYA
-460 ALKKECTKFD
+460 ELKAKSAKFD
-470 YTLMKDAMRVGGKEY
+470 YELMKDAMRVGGKEY

-492 YRQVIAAH
+492 YRQVIVAH

-509 LLFPSKEISSGGF
+509 IIFPSKEISSGGF

-533 PMLLYYNPE
+533 PMFLYYNPE

-554 SENDIWNKPY
+554 AENGIWNKPY
-564 PAHDAGKWP
+564 PAHDAGKYP
-573 WAYSQDYGE
+573 WAFGQEYGE

-592 LILSALLTKVDGNAD
+592 LILTALLTKVDGNAD
-607 YATKHWEALTKWSNY
+607 YAIKHWESLSKWSNY

-662 MAGEKGDKATR
+662 IAGEKGDKATC
-673 DEMMAKA
+673 EKMMAKA
-680 KSMAQEWMSLADA
+680 KEMAQEWMTLADA

-710 YNMVWDKLMGWNIFP
+710 YNMVWDKLMGWEIFP
-725 EEVKEKEIA
+725 EEVKQKELA

-741 EYGLP
+741 QYGLP

-759 MWTATLTDDHET
+759 MWTATLANDHET

-811 LGGFYIKLLEEKIS
+811 LGGFYIKMLEEKFS

>member
-1 MKRFLL
+1 MKRLLL
-7 FLATLCVVSCASK
+7 FLATLCAVSCASK
-20 NAPVVQNDLR
+20 DAPIMQNDLR

-39 DPMTNAWSFDDTL
+39 DPFTNAWSFDDNL
-52 YGGQIGHRVKK
+52 YDGQIGHRVKK

-85 SPRRQPLA
+85 TPRQPLA
-93 GMSFAEPWN
+93 GMSYAEPWSA
-102 GKYTFDRPAEGWEKP
+102 KYTFDRPAEGWEKP
-117 EFNDKR
+117 GFNDKR
-123 WKEGEAAFGTREE
+123 WKEGEAAFGTRGE
-136 TNVKTLWR
+136 TNVKTRWN
-144 TRDIWVR
+144 THDIWVR
-151 RQVKLNPED
+151 REVKINPE
-160 IEGNRLFIYY
+160 ILENNRLFIYY
-170 SHDDKFT
+170 SHDDTFT

-199 LSKEIISSI
+199 LSEEVISSM
-208 KDGNITI
+208 KDGNVTI
-215 AAHCENREHGG
+215 AAHCQNREHGG
-226 LVDFGVYVEKG
+226 LVDFGLYVEKG
-237 QVNAFAQCAEQTNVN
+237 KANILANTATQKDVN
-252 VQATQ
+252 VQATN
-257 TYYTFKC
+257 TYYTFDC
-264 GDVEL
+264 GNVEL
-269 NLTFFAPFLMNNLD
+269 KLTFLAPFMMDNLD

-290 YIAYDVNSLDGKEH
+290 YISYDVRSLDGKEH
-304 DIQLYFE
+304 DVQIYFE
-311 ASPNWATFLQNNP
+311 AAPNWVSFLRNQP
-324 TAVENYSK
+324 TEVSAFSQD
-332 NGLNYTKMGRTEQR
+332 GLSFTKMGRTEQNP
-346 VLGRRRQAT
+346 LGREREAT
-355 YYTNWGYVYLA
+355 YYTNWGYVYFA
-366 AYGASSS
+366 ANEATSS
-373 YAAGDPVAMRNAFVE
+373 YAAGDPVAMRAAFVE
-388 GGALANN
+388 NGTLGNN
-395 EGAADGYMAIAENLG
+395 EGAKNGYMAIAENLG
-410 KGLNV
+410 TGLNT

-421 GYDDIISLDYF
+421 GYDDILSLNYF
-432 GTRLRPYWNRTGD
+432 GTNLRPYWNRNGD
-445 RTIEQEFEAANAEYA
+445 RTIEQEFVAAHNEYA
-460 ALKKECTKFD
+460 ELKTKSAKFD
-470 YTLMKDAMRVGGKEY
+470 YELMQDAMRVGGKEY

-492 YRQVIAAH
+492 YRQVIVAH

-509 LLFPSKEISSGGF
+509 IIFPSKEISSGGF

-533 PMLLYYNPE
+533 PMFLYYNPE

-554 SENDIWNKPY
+554 AENGIWNKPY
-564 PAHDAGKWP
+564 PAHDAGKYP
-573 WAYSQDYGE
+573 WAFGQEYGE

-592 LILSALLTKVDGNAD
+592 LILTALLTKVDGNAD
-607 YATKHWEALTKWSNY
+607 YATKHWESLSKWSNY

-662 MAGEKGDKATR
+662 MAGEKGDKATC
-673 DEMMAKA
+673 EKMMAKA
-680 KSMAQEWMSLADA
+680 KEMAQEWMTLADA

-710 YNMVWDKLMGWNIFP
+710 YNMVWDKLMGWEIFP
-725 EEVKEKEIA
+725 EEVKQKELA

-741 EYGLP
+741 QYGLP

-759 MWTATLTDDHET
+759 MWTATLANDHET

-811 LGGFYIKLLEEKIS
+811 LGGFYIKMLEEKFS

>member
-1 MKRFLL
+1 MKRLLL
-7 FLATLCVVSCASK
+7 FLATLCAVSCASK
-20 NAPVVQNDLR
+20 DAPIMQNDLR

-39 DPMTNAWSFDDTL
+39 DPFTNAWSFDDNL
-52 YGGQIGHRVKK
+52 YDGQIGHRVKK

-85 SPRRQPLA
+85 TPRQPLA
-93 GMSFAEPWN
+93 GMSYAEPWSA
-102 GKYTFDRPAEGWEKP
+102 KYTFDRPAEGWEKP
-117 EFNDKR
+117 GFNDKR
-123 WKEGEAAFGTREE
+123 WKEGEAAFGTRGE
-136 TNVKTLWR
+136 TNVKTRWN
-144 TRDIWVR
+144 THDIWVR
-151 RQVKLNPED
+151 REVKINPE
-160 IEGNRLFIYY
+160 ILENNRLFIYY
-170 SHDDKFT
+170 SHDDTFT

-199 LSKEIISSI
+199 LSEEVISSM
-208 KDGNITI
+208 KGGNVTI
-215 AAHCENREHGG
+215 AAHCQNREHGG
-226 LVDFGVYVEKG
+226 LVDFGLYVEKG
-237 QVNAFAQCAEQTNVN
+237 KANIFANTATQKDVN
-252 VQATQ
+252 VQATN
-257 TYYTFKC
+257 TYYTFDC
-264 GDVEL
+264 GNVEL
-269 NLTFFAPFLMNNLD
+269 KLTFLAPFMMDNLD

-290 YIAYDVNSLDGKEH
+290 YISYDVRSLDGKEH
-304 DIQLYFE
+304 DVQIYFE
-311 ASPNWATFLQNNP
+311 AAPNWVSFLRNQP
-324 TAVENYSK
+324 TEVSAFSQD
-332 NGLNYTKMGRTEQR
+332 GLSFTKMGRTEQNP
-346 VLGRRRQAT
+346 LGREREAT
-355 YYTNWGYVYLA
+355 YYTNWGYVYFA
-366 AYGASSS
+366 ANEATSS
-373 YAAGDPVAMRNAFVE
+373 YAAGDPVAMRAAFVE
-388 GGALANN
+388 NGTLGNN
-395 EGAADGYMAIAENLG
+395 EGAKNGYMAIAETLG
-410 KGLNV
+410 TGLNT
-415 SGKIMV
+415 SGKNMV
-421 GYDDIISLDYF
+421 GYDDVLSLNYF
-432 GTRLRPYWNRTGD
+432 GTNLRPYWNRNGD
-445 RTIEQEFEAANAEYA
+445 RTIEQEFVAAHNEYA
-460 ALKKECTKFD
+460 ELKTKSAKFD
-470 YTLMKDAMRVGGKEY
+470 YELMQDAMRVGGKEY

-492 YRQVIAAH
+492 YRQVIVAH

-509 LLFPSKEISSGGF
+509 IIFPSKEISSGGF

-533 PMLLYYNPE
+533 PMFLYYNPE

-554 SENDIWNKPY
+554 AENGIWNKPY
-564 PAHDAGKWP
+564 PAHDAGKYP
-573 WAYSQDYGE
+573 WAFGQEYGE

-592 LILSALLTKVDGNAD
+592 LILTALLTKVDGNAD
-607 YATKHWEALTKWSNY
+607 YATKHWESLSKWSNY

-662 MAGEKGDKATR
+662 MAGEKGDKATC
-673 DEMMAKA
+673 EKMMAKA
-680 KSMAQEWMSLADA
+680 KEMAQEWMTLADA

-710 YNMVWDKLMGWNIFP
+710 YNMVWDKLMGWEIFP
-725 EEVKEKEIA
+725 EEVKQKELA

-741 EYGLP
+741 QYGLP

-759 MWTATLTDDHET
+759 MWTATLADDHET

-811 LGGFYIKLLEEKIS
+811 LGGFYIKMLEEKFS

>member
-1 MKRFLL
+1 MKRLLL
-7 FLATLCVVSCASK
+7 FLATLCAVSCASK
-20 NAPVVQNDLR
+20 DAPIMQNDLR

-39 DPMTNAWSFDDTL
+39 DPFTNAWSFDDNL
-52 YGGQIGHRVKK
+52 YDGQIGHRVKK

-85 SPRRQPLA
+85 TPRQPLA
-93 GMSFAEPWN
+93 GMSYAEPWSA
-102 GKYTFDRPAEGWEKP
+102 KYTFDRPAEGWEKP
-117 EFNDKR
+117 GFNDKR
-123 WKEGEAAFGTREE
+123 WKEGEAAFGTRGE
-136 TNVKTLWR
+136 TNVKTRWN
-144 TRDIWVR
+144 THDIWVR
-151 RQVKLNPED
+151 REVKIDPE
-160 IEGNRLFIYY
+160 ILENNRLFIYY
-170 SHDDKFT
+170 SHDDTFT

-199 LSKEIISSI
+199 LSDEVISSM
-208 KDGNITI
+208 KDGNVTI
-215 AAHCENREHGG
+215 AAHCQNREHGG
-226 LVDFGVYVEKG
+226 LVDFGLYVEKG
-237 QVNAFAQCAEQTNVN
+237 KANILANTATQKDVN
-252 VQATQ
+252 VQATN
-257 TYYTFKC
+257 TYYTFDC
-264 GDVEL
+264 GNVEL
-269 NLTFFAPFLMNNLD
+269 KLTFLAPFMMDNLD

-290 YIAYDVNSLDGKEH
+290 YISYDVRSLDGKEH
-304 DIQLYFE
+304 DVQIYFE
-311 ASPNWATFLQNNP
+311 AAPNWVSFLRNQP
-324 TAVENYSK
+324 TEVSAFSQD
-332 NGLNYTKMGRTEQR
+332 GLSFTKMGRTEQNP
-346 VLGRRRQAT
+346 LGREREAT
-355 YYTNWGYVYLA
+355 YYTNWGYVYFA
-366 AYGASSS
+366 ADEATSS
-373 YAAGDPVAMRNAFVE
+373 YAAGDPVAMRAAFVE
-388 GGALANN
+388 NGTLGNN
-395 EGAADGYMAIAENLG
+395 EGAKNGYMAIAENLG
-410 KGLNV
+410 TGLNT

-421 GYDDIISLDYF
+421 GYDDILSLNYF
-432 GTRLRPYWNRTGD
+432 GTNLRPYWNRNGD
-445 RTIEQEFEAANAEYA
+445 RTIEQEFVAAHNEYA
-460 ALKKECTKFD
+460 ELKAKSAKFD
-470 YTLMKDAMRVGGKEY
+470 YELMQDAMRVGGKEY

-492 YRQVIAAH
+492 YRQVIVAH

-509 LLFPSKEISSGGF
+509 IIFPSKEISSGGF

-533 PMLLYYNPE
+533 PMFLYYNPE

-554 SENDIWNKPY
+554 AENGIWNKPY
-564 PAHDAGKWP
+564 PAHDAGKYP
-573 WAYSQDYGE
+573 WAFGQEYGE

-592 LILSALLTKVDGNAD
+592 LILTALLTKVDGNAD
-607 YATKHWEALTKWSNY
+607 YATKHWESLSKWSNY

-662 MAGEKGDKATR
+662 MAGEKGDKATC
-673 DEMMAKA
+673 EKMMAKA
-680 KSMAQEWMSLADA
+680 KEMAKEWMTLADA

-710 YNMVWDKLMGWNIFP
+710 YNMVWDKLMGWEIFP
-725 EEVKEKEIA
+725 EEVKQKELA

-741 EYGLP
+741 QYGLP

-759 MWTATLTDDHET
+759 MWTATLANDHET

-811 LGGFYIKLLEEKIS
+811 LGGFYIKMLEEKIS

>member
-1 MKRFLL
+1 MKKFLL
-7 FLATLCVVSCASK
+7 FIATLCVSCGAK
-20 NAPVVQNDLR
+20 EAPVMQNDLR

-39 DPMTNAWSFDDTL
+39 DPFTNAWSFDNNL
-52 YGGQIGHRVKK
+52 YDGQIGHRVKK

-85 SPRRQPLA
+85 TPRQPLA
-93 GMSFAEPWN
+93 GMSYAEPWSA
-102 GKYTFDRPAEGWEKP
+102 KYTFERPAEGWEKP
-117 EFNDKR
+117 GFNDKR
-123 WKEGEAAFGTREE
+123 WKQGEAAFGTRGE
-136 TNVKTLWR
+136 TNVKTRWN
-144 TRDIWVR
+144 THDIWVR
-151 RQVKLNPED
+151 REIKIDPASIED
-160 IEGNRLFIYY
+160 NRLFIHY
-170 SHDDKFT
+170 SHDDTFT

-187 TGYTWK
+187 TGYEWK

-199 LSKEIISSI
+199 LSEEVISSI
-208 KDGNITI
+208 KDGNVTI
-215 AAHCENREHGG
+215 AAHCQNREHGG
-226 LVDFGVYVEKG
+226 LVDFGLYIEKG
-237 QVNAFAQCAEQTNVN
+237 KANILSNTATQKDVN
-252 VQATQ
+252 VQATN
-257 TYYTFKC
+257 TYYTFEC
-264 GDVEL
+264 GNVEL
-269 NLTFFAPFLMNNLD
+269 KLTFLAPFMMDNLD

-290 YIAYDVNSLDGKEH
+290 YISYDVNSLDGKEH
-304 DIQLYFE
+304 DVQIYFE
-311 ASPNWATFLQNNP
+311 AAPNWVTFLRNQP
-324 TAVENYSK
+324 TEVTTYSK
-332 NGLNYTKMGRTEQR
+332 DGLSFTKMGRTEQNP
-346 VLGRRRQAT
+346 LGHEREAT
-355 YYTNWGYVYLA
+355 YYTNWGYVYFA
-366 AYGASSS
+366 ADATTSS
-373 YAAGDPVAMRNAFVE
+373 YGAGDPVAMRASFVE
-388 GGALANN
+388 SGTLSNN
-395 EGAADGYMAIAENLG
+395 ENAQNGYMAITENLG
-410 KGLNV
+410 TGLNT

-421 GYDDIISLDYF
+421 GYDDILSLNYF
-432 GTRLRPYWNRTGD
+432 GTNLRPYWNRNGD
-445 RTIEQEFEAANAEYA
+445 RTIEQEFIAAHNEYA
-460 ALKKECTKFD
+460 ELKTKSAKFD
-470 YTLMKDAMRVGGKEY
+470 YELMQDAMRVGGKEY

-492 YRQVIAAH
+492 YRQVIVAH

-509 LLFPSKEISSGGF
+509 IIFPSKEISSGGF

-533 PMLLYYNPE
+533 PMFLYYNPE

-554 SENDIWNKPY
+554 AENGIWNKPY
-564 PAHDAGKWP
+564 PAHDAGKYP
-573 WAYSQDYGE
+573 WAFGQEYGE

-607 YATKHWEALTKWSNY
+607 YATKHWASLTKWSNY
-622 LMEKGLDPANQL
+622 LIEKGLDPANQL

-662 MAGEKGDKATR
+662 MAGEKGDKATC

-680 KSMAQEWMSLADA
+680 KQMAQEWMTLADA

-710 YNMVWDKLMGWNIFP
+710 YNMVWDKLMGWEIFP
-725 EEVKEKEIA
+725 EEVKQKELA

-741 EYGLP
+741 QYGLP

-759 MWTATLTDDHET
+759 MWTATLANDHET

-790 GLTDWYNTDSDKRVG
+790 GLTDWYNTDNDKRVG

-811 LGGFYIKLLEEKIS
+811 LGGFYIKMLEEKIS

>member
-1 MKRFLL
+1 MKRLLL
-7 FLATLCVVSCASK
+7 FFATLCAVSCASK
-20 NAPVVQNDLR
+20 DAPIMQNDLR

-39 DPMTNAWSFDDTL
+39 DPFTNAWSFDDNL
-52 YGGQIGHRVKK
+52 YDGQIGHRVKK

-85 SPRRQPLA
+85 TPRQPLA
-93 GMSFAEPWN
+93 GMSYAEPWSA
-102 GKYTFDRPAEGWEKP
+102 KYTFDRPAEGWEKP
-117 EFNDKR
+117 GFNDKR
-123 WKEGEAAFGTREE
+123 WKEGEAAFGTRGE
-136 TNVKTLWR
+136 TNVKTRWN
-144 TRDIWVR
+144 THDIWVR
-151 RQVKLNPED
+151 REVKINPE
-160 IEGNRLFIYY
+160 ILENNRLFIYY
-170 SHDDKFT
+170 SHDDTFT

-199 LSKEIISSI
+199 LSEEVISSM
-208 KDGNITI
+208 KDGNVTI
-215 AAHCENREHGG
+215 AAHCQNREHGG
-226 LVDFGVYVEKG
+226 LVDFGLYVEKG
-237 QVNAFAQCAEQTNVN
+237 KANILANTATQKDVN
-252 VQATQ
+252 VQATN
-257 TYYTFKC
+257 TYYTFDC
-264 GDVEL
+264 GNVEL
-269 NLTFFAPFLMNNLD
+269 KLTFLAPFMMDNLD

-290 YIAYDVNSLDGKEH
+290 YISYDVRSLDGKEH
-304 DIQLYFE
+304 DVQLYFE
-311 ASPNWATFLQNNP
+311 AAPNWVSFLRNQP
-324 TAVENYSK
+324 TEVSAFSQD
-332 NGLNYTKMGRTEQR
+332 GLSFTKMGRTEQNP
-346 VLGRRRQAT
+346 LGREREAT
-355 YYTNWGYVYLA
+355 YYTNWGYVYFA
-366 AYGASSS
+366 ADEATSS
-373 YAAGDPVAMRNAFVE
+373 YAAGDPVAMRAAFVE
-388 GGALANN
+388 NGTLGNN
-395 EGAADGYMAIAENLG
+395 EGAKNGYMAIAENLG
-410 KGLNV
+410 TGLNT

-421 GYDDIISLDYF
+421 GYDDILSLNYF
-432 GTRLRPYWNRTGD
+432 GTNLRPYWNRNGD
-445 RTIEQEFEAANAEYA
+445 RTIEQEFVAAHNEYA
-460 ALKKECTKFD
+460 ELKTKSAKFD
-470 YTLMKDAMRVGGKEY
+470 YELMQDAMRVGGKEY

-492 YRQVIAAH
+492 YRQVIVAH

-509 LLFPSKEISSGGF
+509 IIFPSKEISSGGF

-533 PMLLYYNPE
+533 PMFLYYNPE

-554 SENDIWNKPY
+554 AENGIWNKPY
-564 PAHDAGKWP
+564 PAHDAGKYP
-573 WAYSQDYGE
+573 WAFGQEYGE

-592 LILSALLTKVDGNAD
+592 LILTALLTKVDGNAD
-607 YATKHWEALTKWSNY
+607 YATKHWASLTKWSNY

-662 MAGEKGDKATR
+662 MAGEKGDKATC
-673 DEMMAKA
+673 EKMMAKA
-680 KSMAQEWMSLADA
+680 KEMAKEWMTLADA

-710 YNMVWDKLMGWNIFP
+710 YNMVWDKLMGWDIFP
-725 EEVKEKEIA
+725 EEVKQKELA

-741 EYGLP
+741 QYGLP

-759 MWTATLTDDHET
+759 MWTATLADDHET

-811 LGGFYIKLLEEKIS
+811 LGGFYIKMLEEKFS

>member
-1 MKRFLL
+1 MKRLLL
-7 FLATLCVVSCASK
+7 FLATLCAVSCASK
-20 NAPVVQNDLR
+20 DAPIMQNDLR

-39 DPMTNAWSFDDTL
+39 DPFTNAWSFDDNL
-52 YGGQIGHRVKK
+52 YDGQIGHRVKK

-85 SPRRQPLA
+85 TPRQPLA
-93 GMSFAEPWN
+93 GMSYAEPWSA
-102 GKYTFDRPAEGWEKP
+102 KYTFDRPAEGWEKP
-117 EFNDKR
+117 GFNDKR
-123 WKEGEAAFGTREE
+123 WKEGEAAFGTRGE
-136 TNVKTLWR
+136 TNVKTRWN
-144 TRDIWVR
+144 THDIWVR
-151 RQVKLNPED
+151 REVKINPE
-160 IEGNRLFIYY
+160 ILENNRLFIYY
-170 SHDDKFT
+170 SHDDTFT

-199 LSKEIISSI
+199 LSEEVISSM
-208 KDGNITI
+208 KDGNVTI
-215 AAHCENREHGG
+215 AAHCQNREHGG
-226 LVDFGVYVEKG
+226 LVDFGLYVEKG
-237 QVNAFAQCAEQTNVN
+237 KANILANTATQKDVN
-252 VQATQ
+252 VQATN
-257 TYYTFKC
+257 TYYTFEC
-264 GDVEL
+264 GNVEL
-269 NLTFFAPFLMNNLD
+269 KLTFLAPFMMDNLD

-290 YIAYDVNSLDGKEH
+290 YISYDVRSLDGKEH
-304 DIQLYFE
+304 DVQIYFE
-311 ASPNWATFLQNNP
+311 AAPNWVSFLRNQP
-324 TAVENYSK
+324 TEVTAYSQD
-332 NGLNYTKMGRTEQR
+332 GLSFTKMGRTEQNP
-346 VLGRRRQAT
+346 LGREREAT
-355 YYTNWGYVYLA
+355 YYTNWGYVYFA
-366 AYGASSS
+366 ADEATSS
-373 YAAGDPVAMRNAFVE
+373 YAAGDPVAMRAAFVE
-388 GGALANN
+388 NGTLGNN
-395 EGAADGYMAIAENLG
+395 EGAENGYMAITENLG
-410 KGLNV
+410 TGLNT

-421 GYDDIISLDYF
+421 GYDDVLSLNYF
-432 GTRLRPYWNRTGD
+432 GTNLRPYWNRNGD
-445 RTIEQEFEAANAEYA
+445 RTIEQEFVAAHNEYA
-460 ALKKECTKFD
+460 ELKTKSAKFD
-470 YTLMKDAMRVGGKEY
+470 YELMQDAMRVGGKEY

-492 YRQVIAAH
+492 YRQVIVAH

-509 LLFPSKEISSGGF
+509 IIFPSKEISSGGF

-533 PMLLYYNPE
+533 PMFLYYNPE

-554 SENDIWNKPY
+554 AENGIWNKPY
-564 PAHDAGKWP
+564 PAHDAGKYP
-573 WAYSQDYGE
+573 WAFGQEYGE

-592 LILSALLTKVDGNAD
+592 LILTALLTKVDGNAD
-607 YATKHWEALTKWSNY
+607 YATKHWASLTKWSNY

-662 MAGEKGDKATR
+662 MAGEKGDKATC
-673 DEMMAKA
+673 EKMMAKA
-680 KSMAQEWMSLADA
+680 KEMAKEWMTLADA

-710 YNMVWDKLMGWNIFP
+710 YNMVWDKLMGWEIFP
-725 EEVKEKEIA
+725 EEVKQKELA

-741 EYGLP
+741 QYGLP

-759 MWTATLTDDHET
+759 MWTATLANDHET

-811 LGGFYIKLLEEKIS
+811 LGGFYIKMLEEKIS

>member
-1 MKRFLL
+1 MKRLLL
-7 FLATLCVVSCASK
+7 FLATLCAVSCASK
-20 NAPVVQNDLR
+20 DAPIMQNDLR

-39 DPMTNAWSFDDTL
+39 DPFTNAWSFDDNL
-52 YGGQIGHRVKK
+52 YDGQIGHRVKK

-85 SPRRQPLA
+85 TPRQPLA
-93 GMSFAEPWN
+93 GMSYAEPWSA
-102 GKYTFDRPAEGWEKP
+102 KYTFDRPAEGWEKP
-117 EFNDKR
+117 GFNDKR
-123 WKEGEAAFGTREE
+123 WKEGEAAFGTRGE
-136 TNVKTLWR
+136 TNVKTRWN
-144 TRDIWVR
+144 THDIWVR
-151 RQVKLNPED
+151 REVKINPE
-160 IEGNRLFIYY
+160 ILENNRLFIYY
-170 SHDDKFT
+170 SHDDTFT

-199 LSKEIISSI
+199 LSEEVISSM
-208 KDGNITI
+208 KDGNVTI

-226 LVDFGVYVEKG
+226 LVDFGLYVEKG
-237 QVNAFAQCAEQTNVN
+237 KANILANTATQKDVN
-252 VQATQ
+252 VQATN
-257 TYYTFKC
+257 TYYTFDC
-264 GDVEL
+264 GNVEL
-269 NLTFFAPFLMNNLD
+269 KLTFLAPFLMDNLD

-290 YIAYDVNSLDGKEH
+290 YISYDVRSLDGKEH
-304 DIQLYFE
+304 DVQIYFE
-311 ASPNWATFLQNNP
+311 AAPNWVSFLRNQP
-324 TAVENYSK
+324 TEVSAFSQD
-332 NGLNYTKMGRTEQR
+332 GLSFTKMGRTEQNP
-346 VLGRRRQAT
+346 LGREREAT
-355 YYTNWGYVYLA
+355 YYTNWGYVYFA
-366 AYGASSS
+366 ADEATSS
-373 YAAGDPVAMRNAFVE
+373 YGAGDPVAMRAAFVE
-388 GGALANN
+388 NGTLGNN
-395 EGAADGYMAIAENLG
+395 EGAKNGYMAIAENLG
-410 KGLNV
+410 TGLNT

-421 GYDDIISLDYF
+421 GYDDILSLNYF
-432 GTRLRPYWNRTGD
+432 GTNLRPYWNRNGD
-445 RTIEQEFEAANAEYA
+445 RTIEQEFVAAHNEYA
-460 ALKKECTKFD
+460 ELKTKSAKFD
-470 YTLMKDAMRVGGKEY
+470 YELMQDAMRVGGKEY

-492 YRQVIAAH
+492 YRQVIVAH

-509 LLFPSKEISSGGF
+509 IIFPSKEISSGGF

-533 PMLLYYNPE
+533 PMFLYYNPE

-554 SENDIWNKPY
+554 AENGIWNKPY
-564 PAHDAGKWP
+564 PAHDAGKYP
-573 WAYSQDYGE
+573 WAFGQEYGE

-592 LILSALLTKVDGNAD
+592 LILTALLTKVDGNAD
-607 YATKHWEALTKWSNY
+607 YATKHWESLSKWSNY
-622 LMEKGLDPANQL
+622 LIEKGLDPANQL

-662 MAGEKGDKATR
+662 MAGEKGDKATC
-673 DEMMAKA
+673 ETMMAKA
-680 KSMAQEWMSLADA
+680 KEMAQEWMTLADA

-710 YNMVWDKLMGWNIFP
+710 YNMVWDKLMGWDIFP
-725 EEVKEKEIA
+725 EEVKQKELA

-741 EYGLP
+741 QYGLP

-759 MWTATLTDDHET
+759 MWTATLADDHET

-811 LGGFYIKLLEEKIS
+811 LGGFYIKMLEEKFS

>member
-1 MKRFLL
+1 MKRLLL
-7 FLATLCVVSCASK
+7 FLATLCAVSCASK
-20 NAPVVQNDLR
+20 DAPIMQNDLR

-39 DPMTNAWSFDDTL
+39 DPFTNAWSFDDNL
-52 YGGQIGHRVKK
+52 YDGQIGHRVKK

-85 SPRRQPLA
+85 TPRQPLA
-93 GMSFAEPWN
+93 GMSYAEPWSA
-102 GKYTFDRPAEGWEKP
+102 KYTFDRPAEGWQKP
-117 EFNDKR
+117 GFNDKR
-123 WKEGEAAFGTREE
+123 WKEGEAAFGTRGE
-136 TNVKTLWR
+136 TNVKTRWN
-144 TRDIWVR
+144 THDIWVR
-151 RQVKLNPED
+151 REVKINPE
-160 IEGNRLFIYY
+160 ILENNRLFIYY
-170 SHDDKFT
+170 SHDDTFT

-199 LSKEIISSI
+199 LSEEVISSM
-208 KDGNITI
+208 KDGNVTI
-215 AAHCENREHGG
+215 AAHCQNREHGG
-226 LVDFGVYVEKG
+226 LVDFGLYVEKG
-237 QVNAFAQCAEQTNVN
+237 KANILANTATQKDVN
-252 VQATQ
+252 VQATN
-257 TYYTFKC
+257 TYYTFDC
-264 GDVEL
+264 GNVEL
-269 NLTFFAPFLMNNLD
+269 KLTFLAPFLMDNLD

-290 YIAYDVNSLDGKEH
+290 YISYDVRSLDGKEH
-304 DIQLYFE
+304 DVQIYFE
-311 ASPNWATFLQNNP
+311 AAPNWVSFLRNQP
-324 TAVENYSK
+324 TEVSAFSQD
-332 NGLNYTKMGRTEQR
+332 GLSFTKMGRTEQNP
-346 VLGRRRQAT
+346 LGREREAT
-355 YYTNWGYVYLA
+355 YYTNWGYVYFA
-366 AYGASSS
+366 ADEATSS
-373 YAAGDPVAMRNAFVE
+373 YAAGDPVAMRAAFVE
-388 GGALANN
+388 NGTLGNN
-395 EGAADGYMAIAENLG
+395 EGAKNGYMAIAQNLG
-410 KGLNV
+410 TGLNT

-421 GYDDIISLDYF
+421 GYDDILSLNYF
-432 GTRLRPYWNRTGD
+432 GTNLRPYWNRNGD
-445 RTIEQEFEAANAEYA
+445 RTIEQEFVAAHNEYA
-460 ALKKECTKFD
+460 ELKTKSAKFD
-470 YTLMKDAMRVGGKEY
+470 YELMQDAMRVGGKEY

-492 YRQVIAAH
+492 YRQVIVAH

-509 LLFPSKEISSGGF
+509 IIFPSKEISSGGF

-533 PMLLYYNPE
+533 PMFLYYNPE

-554 SENDIWNKPY
+554 AENGIWNKPY
-564 PAHDAGKWP
+564 PAHDAGKYP
-573 WAYSQDYGE
+573 WAFGQEYGE

-592 LILSALLTKVDGNAD
+592 LILTALLTKVDGNAD
-607 YATKHWEALTKWSNY
+607 YATKHWESLSKWSNY

-662 MAGEKGDKATR
+662 MAGEKGDKATC
-673 DEMMAKA
+673 EKMMAKA
-680 KSMAQEWMSLADA
+680 KEMAQEWMTLADA

-710 YNMVWDKLMGWNIFP
+710 YNMVWDKLMGWEIFP
-725 EEVKEKEIA
+725 EEVKQKELA

-741 EYGLP
+741 QYGLP

-759 MWTATLTDDHET
+759 MWTATLADDHET

-811 LGGFYIKLLEEKIS
+811 LGGFYIKMLEEKFS

>member
-1 MKRFLL
+1 MKRLLL
-7 FLATLCVVSCASK
+7 FFATLCAVSCASK
-20 NAPVVQNDLR
+20 DAPIMQNDLR

-39 DPMTNAWSFDDTL
+39 DPFTNAWSFDDNL
-52 YGGQIGHRVKK
+52 YDGQIGHRVKK

-85 SPRRQPLA
+85 TPRQPLA
-93 GMSFAEPWN
+93 GMSYAEPWSA
-102 GKYTFDRPAEGWEKP
+102 KYTFDRPAEGWEKP
-117 EFNDKR
+117 GFNDKR
-123 WKEGEAAFGTREE
+123 WKEGEAAFGTRGE
-136 TNVKTLWR
+136 TNVKTRWN
-144 TRDIWVR
+144 THDIWVR
-151 RQVKLNPED
+151 REVKINPE
-160 IEGNRLFIYY
+160 ILENNRLFIYY
-170 SHDDKFT
+170 SHDDTFT

-199 LSKEIISSI
+199 LSEEVISSM
-208 KDGNITI
+208 KDGNVTI
-215 AAHCENREHGG
+215 AAHCQNREHGG
-226 LVDFGVYVEKG
+226 LVDFGLYVEKG
-237 QVNAFAQCAEQTNVN
+237 KANILANTATQKDVN
-252 VQATQ
+252 VQATN
-257 TYYTFKC
+257 TYYTFDC
-264 GDVEL
+264 GNVEL
-269 NLTFFAPFLMNNLD
+269 KLTFLAPFMMDNLD

-290 YIAYDVNSLDGKEH
+290 YISYDVRSLDGKEH
-304 DIQLYFE
+304 DVQLYFE
-311 ASPNWATFLQNNP
+311 AAPNWVSFLRNQP
-324 TAVENYSK
+324 TEVSAFSQD
-332 NGLNYTKMGRTEQR
+332 GLSFTKMGRTEQNP
-346 VLGRRRQAT
+346 LGREREAT
-355 YYTNWGYVYLA
+355 YYTNWGYVYFA
-366 AYGASSS
+366 ADEATSS
-373 YAAGDPVAMRNAFVE
+373 YAAGDPVAMRAAFVE
-388 GGALANN
+388 NGTLGNN
-395 EGAADGYMAIAENLG
+395 EGAKNGYMAIAENLG
-410 KGLNV
+410 TGLNT

-421 GYDDIISLDYF
+421 GYDDILSLNYF
-432 GTRLRPYWNRTGD
+432 GTNLRPYWNRNGD
-445 RTIEQEFEAANAEYA
+445 RTIEQEFVAAHNEYA
-460 ALKKECTKFD
+460 ELKTKSAKFD
-470 YTLMKDAMRVGGKEY
+470 YELMQDAMRVGGKEY

-492 YRQVIAAH
+492 YRQVIVAH

-509 LLFPSKEISSGGF
+509 IIFPSKEISSGGF

-533 PMLLYYNPE
+533 PMFLYYNPE

-554 SENDIWNKPY
+554 AENGIWNKPY
-564 PAHDAGKWP
+564 PAHDAGKYP
-573 WAYSQDYGE
+573 WAFGQEYGE

-592 LILSALLTKVDGNAD
+592 LILTALLTKVDGNAD
-607 YATKHWEALTKWSNY
+607 YATKHWASLTKWSNY

-662 MAGEKGDKATR
+662 MAGEKGDKATC
-673 DEMMAKA
+673 EKMMTKA
-680 KSMAQEWMSLADA
+680 KEMAQEWMTLADA

-710 YNMVWDKLMGWNIFP
+710 YNMVWDKLMGWEIFP
-725 EEVKEKEIA
+725 EEVKQKELA

-741 EYGLP
+741 QYGLP

-759 MWTATLTDDHET
+759 MWTATLANDHET

-811 LGGFYIKLLEEKIS
+811 LGGFYIKMLEEKFS

>member
-1 MKRFLL
+1 MKRLLL
-7 FLATLCVVSCASK
+7 FLATLCAVSCASK
-20 NAPVVQNDLR
+20 DAPIMQNDLR

-39 DPMTNAWSFDDTL
+39 DPFTNAWSFDDNL
-52 YGGQIGHRVKK
+52 YDGQIGHRVKK

-85 SPRRQPLA
+85 TPRQPLA
-93 GMSFAEPWN
+93 GMSYAEPWSA
-102 GKYTFDRPAEGWEKP
+102 KYTFDRPADGWEKP
-117 EFNDKR
+117 GFNDKR
-123 WKEGEAAFGTREE
+123 WKEGEAAFGTRGE
-136 TNVKTLWR
+136 TNVKTRWN
-144 TRDIWVR
+144 THDIWVR
-151 RQVKLNPED
+151 REVKINPE
-160 IEGNRLFIYY
+160 ILENNRLFIYY
-170 SHDDKFT
+170 SHDDTFT

-193 KDQSVE
+193 KDQSIE
-199 LSKEIISSI
+199 LSEEVISSM
-208 KDGNITI
+208 KDGNVTI
-215 AAHCENREHGG
+215 AAHCQNREHGG
-226 LVDFGVYVEKG
+226 LVDFGLYVEKG
-237 QVNAFAQCAEQTNVN
+237 KANILANTATQKDVN
-252 VQATQ
+252 VQATN
-257 TYYTFKC
+257 TYYTFDC
-264 GDVEL
+264 GNVEL
-269 NLTFFAPFLMNNLD
+269 KLTFLAPFMMDNLD

-290 YIAYDVNSLDGKEH
+290 YISYDVRSLDGKEH
-304 DIQLYFE
+304 DVQLYFE
-311 ASPNWATFLQNNP
+311 AAPNWVTFLRNQP
-324 TAVENYSK
+324 TEVTAYSQD
-332 NGLNYTKMGRTEQR
+332 GLSFTKMGRTEQNP
-346 VLGRRRQAT
+346 LGREREAT
-355 YYTNWGYVYLA
+355 YYTNWGYVYFA
-366 AYGASSS
+366 ANEATSS
-373 YAAGDPVAMRNAFVE
+373 YAAGDPVAMRAAFVE
-388 GGALANN
+388 NGTLGNN
-395 EGAADGYMAIAENLG
+395 EGAKNGYMAIAENLG
-410 KGLNV
+410 TGLNT

-421 GYDDIISLDYF
+421 GYDDILSLNYF
-432 GTRLRPYWNRTGD
+432 GTNLRPYWNRNGD
-445 RTIEQEFEAANAEYA
+445 HTIEQEFVAAHNEYA
-460 ALKKECTKFD
+460 ELKTKSAKFD
-470 YTLMKDAMRVGGKEY
+470 YELMQDAMRVGGKEY

-492 YRQVIAAH
+492 YRQVIVAH

-509 LLFPSKEISSGGF
+509 IIFPSKEISSGGF

-533 PMLLYYNPE
+533 PMFLYYNPE

-554 SENDIWNKPY
+554 AENGIWNKPY
-564 PAHDAGKWP
+564 PAHDAGKYP
-573 WAYSQDYGE
+573 WAFGQEYGE

-592 LILSALLTKVDGNAD
+592 LILTALLTKVDGNAD
-607 YATKHWEALTKWSNY
+607 YATKHWESLSKWSNY

-662 MAGEKGDKATR
+662 MAGEKGDKTTC
-673 DEMMAKA
+673 EKMMAKA
-680 KSMAQEWMSLADA
+680 KEMAQEWMTLADA

-710 YNMVWDKLMGWNIFP
+710 YNMVWDKLMGWDIFP
-725 EEVKEKEIA
+725 EEVKQKELA

-741 EYGLP
+741 QYGLP

-759 MWTATLTDDHET
+759 MWTATLADDHET

-811 LGGFYIKLLEEKIS
+811 LGGFYIKMLEEKFS

>member
-1 MKRFLL
+1 MKRLLL
-7 FLATLCVVSCASK
+7 FLATLCAVSCASK
-20 NAPVVQNDLR
+20 DAPIMQNDLR

-39 DPMTNAWSFDDTL
+39 DPFTNAWSFDDNL
-52 YGGQIGHRVKK
+52 YDGQIGHRVKK

-85 SPRRQPLA
+85 TPRQPLA
-93 GMSFAEPWN
+93 GMSYAEPWSA
-102 GKYTFDRPAEGWEKP
+102 KYTFDRPAEGWEKP
-117 EFNDKR
+117 GFNDKR
-123 WKEGEAAFGTREE
+123 WKEGEAAFGTRGE
-136 TNVKTLWR
+136 TNVKTRWN
-144 TRDIWVR
+144 THDIWVR
-151 RQVKLNPED
+151 REVKINPE
-160 IEGNRLFIYY
+160 ILENNRLFIYY
-170 SHDDKFT
+170 SHDDTFT

-199 LSKEIISSI
+199 LSEEVISSM
-208 KDGNITI
+208 KDGNVTI
-215 AAHCENREHGG
+215 AAHCQNREHGG
-226 LVDFGVYVEKG
+226 LVDFGLYVEKG
-237 QVNAFAQCAEQTNVN
+237 KANILANTATQKDVN
-252 VQATQ
+252 VQATN
-257 TYYTFKC
+257 TYYTFDC
-264 GDVEL
+264 GNVEL
-269 NLTFFAPFLMNNLD
+269 KLTFLAPFMMDNLD

-290 YIAYDVNSLDGKEH
+290 YISYDVRSLDGKEH
-304 DIQLYFE
+304 DVQIYFE
-311 ASPNWATFLQNNP
+311 AAPNWVTFLRNQP
-324 TAVENYSK
+324 TEVTAYSQD
-332 NGLNYTKMGRTEQR
+332 GLSFTKMGRTEQNP
-346 VLGRRRQAT
+346 LGREREAT
-355 YYTNWGYVYLA
+355 YYTNWGYVYFA
-366 AYGASSS
+366 ANEATSS
-373 YAAGDPVAMRNAFVE
+373 YAAGDPVAMRAAFVE
-388 GGALANN
+388 NGTLDNN
-395 EGAADGYMAIAENLG
+395 EGAKNGYMAITENLG
-410 KGLNV
+410 KGLNT

-421 GYDDIISLDYF
+421 GYDDILSLNYF
-432 GTRLRPYWNRTGD
+432 GTNLRPYWNRNGD
-445 RTIEQEFEAANAEYA
+445 RTIEQEFVAANNEYA
-460 ALKKECTKFD
+460 ELKAKSAKFD
-470 YTLMKDAMRVGGKEY
+470 YELMQDAMRVGGKEY

-492 YRQVIAAH
+492 YRQVIVAH

-509 LLFPSKEISSGGF
+509 IIFPSKEISSGGF

-533 PMLLYYNPE
+533 PMFLYYNPE

-554 SENDIWNKPY
+554 AENGIWNKPY
-564 PAHDAGKWP
+564 PAHDAGKYP
-573 WAYSQDYGE
+573 WAFGQEYGE

-592 LILSALLTKVDGNAD
+592 LILTALLTKVDGNAD
-607 YATKHWEALTKWSNY
+607 YATKHWASLTKWSNY

-662 MAGEKGDKATR
+662 MAGEKGDKATC
-673 DEMMAKA
+673 EKMMAKA
-680 KSMAQEWMSLADA
+680 KEMAQEWMTLADA

-710 YNMVWDKLMGWNIFP
+710 YNMVWDKLMGWDIFP
-725 EEVKEKEIA
+725 EEVKQKELA

-741 EYGLP
+741 QYGLP

-759 MWTATLTDDHET
+759 MWTATLADDHET

-811 LGGFYIKLLEEKIS
+811 LGGFYIKMLEEKFS

>member
-1 MKRFLL
+1 MKRLLL
-7 FLATLCVVSCASK
+7 FLATLCAVSCASK
-20 NAPVVQNDLR
+20 DAPIMQNDLR

-39 DPMTNAWSFDDTL
+39 DPFTNAWSFDDNL
-52 YGGQIGHRVKK
+52 YDGQIGHRVKK

-85 SPRRQPLA
+85 TPRQPLA
-93 GMSFAEPWN
+93 GMSYAEPWSA
-102 GKYTFDRPAEGWEKP
+102 KYTFDRPAEGWEKP
-117 EFNDKR
+117 GFNDKR
-123 WKEGEAAFGTREE
+123 WKEGEAAFGTRGE
-136 TNVKTLWR
+136 TNVKTRWN
-144 TRDIWVR
+144 THDIWVR
-151 RQVKLNPED
+151 REVKINPE
-160 IEGNRLFIYY
+160 ILENNRLFIYY
-170 SHDDKFT
+170 SHDDTFT

-199 LSKEIISSI
+199 LSEEVISSM
-208 KDGNITI
+208 KDGNVTI
-215 AAHCENREHGG
+215 AAHCQNREHGG
-226 LVDFGVYVEKG
+226 LVDFGLYVEKG
-237 QVNAFAQCAEQTNVN
+237 KANILANTATQKDVN
-252 VQATQ
+252 VQATN
-257 TYYTFKC
+257 TYYTFDC
-264 GDVEL
+264 GNVEL
-269 NLTFFAPFLMNNLD
+269 KLTFLAPFMMDNLD

-290 YIAYDVNSLDGKEH
+290 YISYDVRSLDGKEH
-304 DIQLYFE
+304 DVQIYFE
-311 ASPNWATFLQNNP
+311 AAPNWVSFLRNQP
-324 TAVENYSK
+324 TEVSAFSQD
-332 NGLNYTKMGRTEQR
+332 GLSFTKMGRTEQNP
-346 VLGRRRQAT
+346 LGREREAT
-355 YYTNWGYVYLA
+355 YYTNWGYVYFA
-366 AYGASSS
+366 ADEATSS
-373 YAAGDPVAMRNAFVE
+373 YAAGDPVAMRAAFVE
-388 GGALANN
+388 NGTLGNNDGAKN
-395 EGAADGYMAIAENLG
+395 GYMAIAENLG
-410 KGLNV
+410 TGLNT

-421 GYDDIISLDYF
+421 GYDDILSLNYF
-432 GTRLRPYWNRTGD
+432 GTNLRPYWNRNGD
-445 RTIEQEFEAANAEYA
+445 RTIEQEFVAAHNEYA
-460 ALKKECTKFD
+460 ELKTKSAKFD
-470 YTLMKDAMRVGGKEY
+470 YELMQDAMRVGGKEY

-492 YRQVIAAH
+492 YRQVIVAH

-509 LLFPSKEISSGGF
+509 IIFPSKEISSGGF

-533 PMLLYYNPE
+533 PMFLYYNPE

-554 SENDIWNKPY
+554 AENGIWNKPY
-564 PAHDAGKWP
+564 PAHDAGKYP
-573 WAYSQDYGE
+573 WAFGQEYGE

-592 LILSALLTKVDGNAD
+592 LILTALLTKVDGNAD
-607 YATKHWEALTKWSNY
+607 YATKHWESLSKWSNY

-662 MAGEKGDKATR
+662 MAGEKGDKATC
-673 DEMMAKA
+673 EKMMAKA
-680 KSMAQEWMSLADA
+680 KEMAQEWMTLADA

-710 YNMVWDKLMGWNIFP
+710 YNMVWDKLMGWEIFP
-725 EEVKEKEIA
+725 EEVKQKELA

-741 EYGLP
+741 QYGLP

-759 MWTATLTDDHET
+759 MWTATLADDHET

-811 LGGFYIKLLEEKIS
+811 LGGFYIKMLEEKFS

>member
-1 MKRFLL
+1 MKRLLL
-7 FLATLCVVSCASK
+7 FLATLCAVSCASK
-20 NAPVVQNDLR
+20 DAPIMQNDLR

-39 DPMTNAWSFDDTL
+39 DPFTNAWSFDDNL
-52 YGGQIGHRVKK
+52 YDGQIGHRVKK

-85 SPRRQPLA
+85 TPRQPLA
-93 GMSFAEPWN
+93 GMSYAEPWSA
-102 GKYTFDRPAEGWEKP
+102 KYTFDRPAEGWEKP
-117 EFNDKR
+117 GFNDKR

-136 TNVKTLWR
+136 TNVKTRWN
-144 TRDIWVR
+144 THDIWVR
-151 RQVKLNPED
+151 REVKINPE
-160 IEGNRLFIYY
+160 ILENNRLFIYY
-170 SHDDKFT
+170 SHDDTFT

-193 KDQSVE
+193 KDQTIE
-199 LSKEIISSI
+199 LSEEVISSM
-208 KDGNITI
+208 KDGNVTI
-215 AAHCENREHGG
+215 AAHCQNREHGG
-226 LVDFGVYVEKG
+226 LVDFGLYVEKG
-237 QVNAFAQCAEQTNVN
+237 KANILANTATQKDVN
-252 VQATQ
+252 VQATN
-257 TYYTFKC
+257 TYYTFDC
-264 GDVEL
+264 GNVEL
-269 NLTFFAPFLMNNLD
+269 KLTFLAPFMMDNLD

-290 YIAYDVNSLDGKEH
+290 YISYDVRSLDGKEH
-304 DIQLYFE
+304 DVQLYFE
-311 ASPNWATFLQNNP
+311 AAPNWVSFLRNQP
-324 TAVENYSK
+324 TEVSAFSQD
-332 NGLNYTKMGRTEQR
+332 GLSFTKMGRTEQNP
-346 VLGRRRQAT
+346 LGREREAT
-355 YYTNWGYVYLA
+355 YYTNWGYVYFA
-366 AYGASSS
+366 ANEATSS
-373 YAAGDPVAMRNAFVE
+373 YAAGDPVAMRAAFVE
-388 GGALANN
+388 NGTLDNN
-395 EGAADGYMAIAENLG
+395 EGAKNGYMAITENLG
-410 KGLNV
+410 KGLNS

-421 GYDDIISLDYF
+421 GYDDILSLNYF
-432 GTRLRPYWNRTGD
+432 GTNLRPYWNRNGD
-445 RTIEQEFEAANAEYA
+445 RTIEQEFVAAHNEYA
-460 ALKKECTKFD
+460 ELKTKSAKFD
-470 YTLMKDAMRVGGKEY
+470 YELMQDAMRVGGKEY

-492 YRQVIAAH
+492 YRQVIVAH

-509 LLFPSKEISSGGF
+509 IIFPSKEISSGGF

-533 PMLLYYNPE
+533 PMFLYYNPE

-554 SENDIWNKPY
+554 AENGIWNKPY
-564 PAHDAGKWP
+564 PAHDAGKYP
-573 WAYSQDYGE
+573 WAFGQEYGE

-592 LILSALLTKVDGNAD
+592 LILTALLTKVDGNAD
-607 YATKHWEALTKWSNY
+607 YATKHWASLTKWSNY

-662 MAGEKGDKATR
+662 MAGEKGDKATC
-673 DEMMAKA
+673 EKMIAKA
-680 KSMAQEWMSLADA
+680 KEMAQEWMTLADA

-710 YNMVWDKLMGWNIFP
+710 YNMVWDKLMGWEIFP
-725 EEVKEKEIA
+725 EEVKQKELA

-741 EYGLP
+741 QYGLP

-759 MWTATLTDDHET
+759 MWTATLADDHET

-811 LGGFYIKLLEEKIS
+811 LGGFYIKMLEEKFS

>member
-1 MKRFLL
+1 MKRLLL

-20 NAPVVQNDLR
+20 DAPIMQNDLR

-39 DPMTNAWSFDDTL
+39 DPFTNAWSFDDNL
-52 YGGQIGHRVKK
+52 YDGQIGHRVKK

-85 SPRRQPLA
+85 TPRQPLA
-93 GMSFAEPWN
+93 GMSYAEPWSA
-102 GKYTFDRPAEGWEKP
+102 KYTFERPAEGWEKP
-117 EFNDKR
+117 GFNDKR
-123 WKEGEAAFGTREE
+123 WKEGEAAFGTRGE
-136 TNVKTLWR
+136 TNVKTRWN
-144 TRDIWVR
+144 THDIWVR
-151 RQVKLNPED
+151 REVKIDPE
-160 IEGNRLFIYY
+160 ILENNRLFIYY
-170 SHDDKFT
+170 SHDDTFT

-199 LSKEIISSI
+199 LSEEVISSI
-208 KDGNITI
+208 KDGNVTI
-215 AAHCENREHGG
+215 AAHCQNREHGG
-226 LVDFGVYVEKG
+226 LVDFGLYVEKG
-237 QVNAFAQCAEQTNVN
+237 KANILANTATQKDVN
-252 VQATQ
+252 VQATN
-257 TYYTFKC
+257 TYYTFEC
-264 GDVEL
+264 GNVEL
-269 NLTFFAPFLMNNLD
+269 KLTFLAPFLMDNLD

-290 YIAYDVNSLDGKEH
+290 YISYDVRSLDGKEH
-304 DIQLYFE
+304 DVQIYFE
-311 ASPNWATFLQNNP
+311 AAPNWVSFLRNQP
-324 TAVENYSK
+324 TEVTAYSQD
-332 NGLNYTKMGRTEQR
+332 GLSFTKMGRTEQNP
-346 VLGRRRQAT
+346 LGREREAT
-355 YYTNWGYVYLA
+355 YYTNWGYVYFA
-366 AYGASSS
+366 ANEATSS
-373 YAAGDPVAMRNAFVE
+373 YAAGDPVAMRAAFVE
-388 GGALANN
+388 NGTLGNN
-395 EGAADGYMAIAENLG
+395 EGAKNGYMAITENLG
-410 KGLNV
+410 KGLNT

-421 GYDDIISLDYF
+421 GYDDILSLNYF
-432 GTRLRPYWNRTGD
+432 GTNLRPYWNRNGD
-445 RTIEQEFEAANAEYA
+445 RTIEQEFVAAHNEYA
-460 ALKKECTKFD
+460 ELKAKSAKFD
-470 YTLMKDAMRVGGKEY
+470 YELMQDAMRVGGKEY

-492 YRQVIAAH
+492 YRQVIVAH

-509 LLFPSKEISSGGF
+509 IIFPSKEISSGGF

-533 PMLLYYNPE
+533 PMFLYYNPE

-554 SENDIWNKPY
+554 AENGIWNKPY
-564 PAHDAGKWP
+564 PAHDAGKYP
-573 WAYSQDYGE
+573 WAFGQEYGE

-592 LILSALLTKVDGNAD
+592 LILTALLTKVDGNAD
-607 YATKHWEALTKWSNY
+607 YATKHWESLSKWSNY

-662 MAGEKGDKATR
+662 MAGEKGDKATC
-673 DEMMAKA
+673 EKMMAKA
-680 KSMAQEWMSLADA
+680 KEMTQEWMTLADA

-710 YNMVWDKLMGWNIFP
+710 YNMVWDKLMGWEIFP
-725 EEVKEKEIA
+725 EEVKQKELA

-741 EYGLP
+741 QYGLP

-759 MWTATLTDDHET
+759 MWTATLANDHET

-811 LGGFYIKLLEEKIS
+811 LGGFYIKMLEEKFS

>member
-1 MKRFLL
+1 MKRLLL
-7 FLATLCVVSCASK
+7 FLATLCAVSCASK
-20 NAPVVQNDLR
+20 DAPIMQNDLR

-39 DPMTNAWSFDDTL
+39 DPFTNAWSFDDNL
-52 YGGQIGHRVKK
+52 YDGQIGHRVKK

-85 SPRRQPLA
+85 TPRQPLA
-93 GMSFAEPWN
+93 GMSYAEPWSA
-102 GKYTFDRPAEGWEKP
+102 KYTFDRPAEGWEKP
-117 EFNDKR
+117 GFNDKR
-123 WKEGEAAFGTREE
+123 WKEGEAAFGTRGE
-136 TNVKTLWR
+136 TNVKTRWN
-144 TRDIWVR
+144 THDIWVR
-151 RQVKLNPED
+151 REVKINPE
-160 IEGNRLFIYY
+160 ILENNRLFIYY
-170 SHDDKFT
+170 SHDDTFT

-199 LSKEIISSI
+199 LSEEVISSM
-208 KDGNITI
+208 KDGNVTI
-215 AAHCENREHGG
+215 AAHCQNREHGG
-226 LVDFGVYVEKG
+226 LVDFGLYVEKG
-237 QVNAFAQCAEQTNVN
+237 KANILANTATQKDVN
-252 VQATQ
+252 VQATN
-257 TYYTFKC
+257 TYYTFDC
-264 GDVEL
+264 GNVEL
-269 NLTFFAPFLMNNLD
+269 KLTFLAPFMMDNLD

-290 YIAYDVNSLDGKEH
+290 YISYDVRSLDGKEH
-304 DIQLYFE
+304 DVQIYFE
-311 ASPNWATFLQNNP
+311 AAPNWVSFLRNQPTEVSTFSQD
-324 TAVENYSK
+324 
-332 NGLNYTKMGRTEQR
+332 GLSFTKMGRTEQNP
-346 VLGRRRQAT
+346 LGREREAT
-355 YYTNWGYVYLA
+355 YYTNWGYVYFA
-366 AYGASSS
+366 ADEATSS
-373 YAAGDPVAMRNAFVE
+373 YAAGDPVAMRAAFVE
-388 GGALANN
+388 NGTLGNN
-395 EGAADGYMAIAENLG
+395 EGAKNGYMAIAENLG
-410 KGLNV
+410 TGLNT

-421 GYDDIISLDYF
+421 GYDDILSLNYF
-432 GTRLRPYWNRTGD
+432 GTNLRPYWNRNGD
-445 RTIEQEFEAANAEYA
+445 RTIEQEFVAAHNEYA
-460 ALKKECTKFD
+460 ELKTKSAKFD
-470 YTLMKDAMRVGGKEY
+470 YELMQDAMRVGGKEY

-492 YRQVIAAH
+492 YRQVIVAH
-500 KLMEAPDGT
+500 KLMEVPDGT
-509 LLFPSKEISSGGF
+509 IIFPSKEISSGGF

-533 PMLLYYNPE
+533 PMFLYYNPE

-554 SENDIWNKPY
+554 AENGIWNKPY
-564 PAHDAGKWP
+564 PAHDAGKYP
-573 WAYSQDYGE
+573 WAFGQEYGE

-592 LILSALLTKVDGNAD
+592 LILTALLTKVDGNAD
-607 YATKHWEALTKWSNY
+607 YATKHWESLSKWSNY

-662 MAGEKGDKATR
+662 MAGEKGDKATCE
-673 DEMMAKA
+673 EMMAKA
-680 KSMAQEWMSLADA
+680 KEMAQEWMTLADA

-710 YNMVWDKLMGWNIFP
+710 YNMVWDKLMGWDIFP
-725 EEVKEKEIA
+725 EEVKQKELA

-741 EYGLP
+741 QYGLP

-759 MWTATLTDDHET
+759 MWTATLADDHET

-811 LGGFYIKLLEEKIS
+811 LGGFYIKMLEEKFS

>member
-1 MKRFLL
+1 MKRLLL
-7 FLATLCVVSCASK
+7 FLATLCAVSCASK
-20 NAPVVQNDLR
+20 DAPIMQNDLR

-39 DPMTNAWSFDDTL
+39 DPFTNAWSFDDNL
-52 YGGQIGHRVKK
+52 YDGQIGHRVKK

-85 SPRRQPLA
+85 TPRQPLA
-93 GMSFAEPWN
+93 GMSYAEPWSA
-102 GKYTFDRPAEGWEKP
+102 KYTFDRPAEGWEKP
-117 EFNDKR
+117 GFNDKR
-123 WKEGEAAFGTREE
+123 WKEGEAAFGTRGE
-136 TNVKTLWR
+136 TNVKTRWN
-144 TRDIWVR
+144 THDIWVR
-151 RQVKLNPED
+151 REVKINPE
-160 IEGNRLFIYY
+160 ILENNRLFIYY
-170 SHDDKFT
+170 SHDDTFS

-199 LSKEIISSI
+199 LSEEVISSM
-208 KDGNITI
+208 KDGNVTI
-215 AAHCENREHGG
+215 AAHCQNREHGG
-226 LVDFGVYVEKG
+226 LVDFGLYVEKG
-237 QVNAFAQCAEQTNVN
+237 KANILANTATQKDVN
-252 VQATQ
+252 VQATN
-257 TYYTFKC
+257 TYYTFEC
-264 GDVEL
+264 GNVEL
-269 NLTFFAPFLMNNLD
+269 KLTFLAPFMMDNLD

-290 YIAYDVNSLDGKEH
+290 YISYDVRSLDGKEH
-304 DIQLYFE
+304 DVQLYFE
-311 ASPNWATFLQNNP
+311 AAPNWVSFLRNQP
-324 TAVENYSK
+324 TEVSAFSQD
-332 NGLNYTKMGRTEQR
+332 GLSFTKMGRTEQNP
-346 VLGRRRQAT
+346 LGREREAT
-355 YYTNWGYVYLA
+355 YYTNWGYVYFA
-366 AYGASSS
+366 ANEATSS
-373 YAAGDPVAMRNAFVE
+373 YAAGDPVAMRAAFVE
-388 GGALANN
+388 NGTLDNN
-395 EGAADGYMAIAENLG
+395 EGAKNGYMAITENLG
-410 KGLNV
+410 KGLNT

-421 GYDDIISLDYF
+421 GYDDILSLNYF
-432 GTRLRPYWNRTGD
+432 GTNLRPYWNRNGD
-445 RTIEQEFEAANAEYA
+445 RTIEQEFVAAHNEYA
-460 ALKKECTKFD
+460 ELKAKSAKFD
-470 YTLMKDAMRVGGKEY
+470 YELMQDAMRVGGKEY

-492 YRQVIAAH
+492 YRQVIVAH

-509 LLFPSKEISSGGF
+509 IIFPSKEISSGGF

-533 PMLLYYNPE
+533 PMFLYYNPE

-554 SENDIWNKPY
+554 AENGIWNKPY
-564 PAHDAGKWP
+564 PAHDAGKYP
-573 WAYSQDYGE
+573 WAFGQEYGE

-592 LILSALLTKVDGNAD
+592 LILTALLTKVDGNAD
-607 YATKHWEALTKWSNY
+607 YATKHWESLSKWSNY

-662 MAGEKGDKATR
+662 MAGEKGDKATC
-673 DEMMAKA
+673 EKMMAKA
-680 KSMAQEWMSLADA
+680 KEMAQEWMTLADA
-693 GDHYSLSFG
+693 GDHYALSFG

-710 YNMVWDKLMGWNIFP
+710 YNMVWDKLMGWDIFP
-725 EEVKEKEIA
+725 EEVKQKELA

-741 EYGLP
+741 QYGLP

-759 MWTATLTDDHET
+759 MWTATLADDHET

-811 LGGFYIKLLEEKIS
+811 LGGFYIKMLEEKFS

>member
-1 MKRFLL
+1 MKRLLL
-7 FLATLCVVSCASK
+7 FFATLCTVSCVSK
-20 NAPVVQNDLR
+20 DAPIMQNDLR

-39 DPMTNAWSFDDTL
+39 DPFTNAWSFDDTL
-52 YGGQIGHRVKK
+52 YGGHIGHRVKK
-63 VHEFVGAIRVDGEI
+63 VHEFVGAIRVDGKI

-85 SPRRQPLA
+85 SPRQPLA
-93 GMSFAEPWN
+93 GMSYAEPWSA
-102 GKYTFDRPAEGWEKP
+102 KYTFEKPAEGWEKP

-123 WKEGEAAFGTREE
+123 WSEGEAAFGTRGE
-136 TNVKTLWR
+136 TNVNTRWR
-144 TRDIWVR
+144 THDIWVR
-151 RQVKLNPED
+151 RQVQIDPKEL
-160 IEGNRLFIYY
+160 EGNRLFIHY
-170 SHDDKFT
+170 SHDDTFT
-177 LYVNGHEVVK
+177 LYVNGHQVVK
-187 TGYTWK
+187 TDYTWK
-193 KDQSVE
+193 KDQSVV
-199 LSKEIISSI
+199 LSDEVIASM

-226 LVDFGVYVEKG
+226 LVDFGLYVERG
-237 QVNAFAQCAEQTNVN
+237 RVEEFAQCAEQKSVN

-257 TYYTFKC
+257 TYYTFEC
-264 GDVEL
+264 GNVEL

-290 YIAYDVNSLDGKEH
+290 YITYDVRSLDGNEH
-304 DIQLYFE
+304 DVQIYFE
-311 ASPNWATFLQNNP
+311 AAPNWATFLQSNP

-332 NGLNYTKMGRTEQR
+332 NGLNYTKMGRTEQDI
-346 VLGRRRQAT
+346 LGSERQPT
-355 YYTNWGYVYLA
+355 YYTNWGYVYFA
-366 AYGASSS
+366 ADSATSS
-373 YAAGDPVAMRNAFVE
+373 YGAGDPVAMRAAFTE
-388 GGALANN
+388 NGTLSNN
-395 EGAADGYMAIAENLG
+395 EGAKDGYMAIAENLG
-410 KGLNV
+410 KGLNT

-432 GTRLRPYWNRTGD
+432 GTRLRPYWNRNGD
-445 RTIEQEFEAANAEYA
+445 RTIEQEFEAAQAEYA
-460 ALKKECTKFD
+460 ELKNKCTKFD
-470 YTLMKDAMRVGGKEY
+470 YSLMQDAMSVGGKEY

-492 YRQVIAAH
+492 YRQVIVAH

-554 SENDIWNKPY
+554 SENGIWNKPY

-592 LILSALLTKVDGNAD
+592 LILTALLTKVDGNAD
-607 YATKHWEALTKWSNY
+607 YAAEHWDALTKWSNY

-662 MAGEKGDKATR
+662 MAGEMGDKATCK
-673 DEMMAKA
+673 EMMAKA
-680 KSMAQEWMSLADA
+680 KEMAKEWMTLADA

-710 YNMVWDKLMGWNIFP
+710 YNMVWDKLMGWEIFP
-725 EEVKEKEIA
+725 EEVKQKELA

-759 MWTATLTDDHET
+759 MWTATLANDHET

-790 GLTDWYNTDSDKRVG
+790 GLTDWYNTDSKKRVG

-811 LGGFYIKLLEEKIS
+811 LGGFYIKMLEEKIS

>member
-1 MKRFLL
+1 MKRLLL
-7 FLATLCVVSCASK
+7 FFATLCAVSCASK
-20 NAPVVQNDLR
+20 DAPIMQNDLR

-39 DPMTNAWSFDDTL
+39 DPFTNAWSFDDNL
-52 YGGQIGHRVKK
+52 YDGQIGHRVKK

-85 SPRRQPLA
+85 TPRQPLA
-93 GMSFAEPWN
+93 GMSYAEPWSA
-102 GKYTFDRPAEGWEKP
+102 KYTFERPAEGWQKP
-117 EFNDKR
+117 GFNDKR

-144 TRDIWVR
+144 THDIWVR
-151 RQVKLNPED
+151 RQVKIDPE
-160 IEGNRLFIYY
+160 ILENNRLFINY
-170 SHDDKFT
+170 SHDDTFT

-193 KDQSVE
+193 KDQTIE
-199 LSKEIISSI
+199 LSEEVISSM
-208 KDGNITI
+208 KDGNVTI
-215 AAHCENREHGG
+215 AAHCQNREHGG
-226 LVDFGVYVEKG
+226 LVDFGLYVEKG
-237 QVNAFAQCAEQTNVN
+237 KANILANTATQKDVN
-252 VQATQ
+252 VQATN
-257 TYYTFKC
+257 TYYTFDC
-264 GDVEL
+264 GNVEL
-269 NLTFFAPFLMNNLD
+269 KLTFLAPFMMGNLD

-290 YIAYDVNSLDGKEH
+290 YISYDVRSLDGKEH
-304 DIQLYFE
+304 DVQIYFE
-311 ASPNWATFLQNNP
+311 AAPNWVTFLRNQP
-324 TAVENYSK
+324 TEVTAYSQD
-332 NGLNYTKMGRTEQR
+332 GLSFTKMGRTEQNP
-346 VLGRRRQAT
+346 LGREREAT
-355 YYTNWGYVYLA
+355 YYTNWGYVYFA
-366 AYGASSS
+366 ANEATSS
-373 YAAGDPVAMRNAFVE
+373 YAAGDPVAMRAAFVE
-388 GGALANN
+388 NGTLGNN
-395 EGAADGYMAIAENLG
+395 EGAKNGYMAITENLG
-410 KGLNV
+410 KGLNT

-421 GYDDIISLDYF
+421 GYDDILSLNYF
-432 GTRLRPYWNRTGD
+432 GTNLRPYWNRNGD
-445 RTIEQEFEAANAEYA
+445 RTIEQEFVAAHNEYA
-460 ALKKECTKFD
+460 ELKAKSAKFD
-470 YTLMKDAMRVGGKEY
+470 YELMQDAMRVGGKEY

-492 YRQVIAAH
+492 YRQVIVAH
-500 KLMEAPDGT
+500 KLMETPNGT
-509 LLFPSKEISSGGF
+509 IIFPSKEISSGGF

-533 PMLLYYNPE
+533 PMFLYYNPE

-554 SENDIWNKPY
+554 AENGIWNKPY
-564 PAHDAGKWP
+564 PAHDAGKYP
-573 WAYSQDYGE
+573 WAFGQEYGE

-592 LILSALLTKVDGNAD
+592 LILTALLTKVDGNAD
-607 YATKHWEALTKWSNY
+607 YATKHWESLSKWSNY

-662 MAGEKGDKATR
+662 IAGEKGDKATC
-673 DEMMAKA
+673 EKMMAKA
-680 KSMAQEWMSLADA
+680 KEMAQEWMTLADA

-710 YNMVWDKLMGWNIFP
+710 YNMVWDKLMGWEIFP
-725 EEVKEKEIA
+725 EEVKQKELA

-741 EYGLP
+741 QYGLP

-759 MWTATLTDDHET
+759 MWTATLANDHET

-811 LGGFYIKLLEEKIS
+811 LGGFYIKMLEEKFS

>member
-1 MKRFLL
+1 MRRLLL
-7 FLATLCVVSCASK
+7 FLATLCAVSCASK
-20 NAPVVQNDLR
+20 DAPIVQNDLR

-85 SPRRQPLA
+85 APRQPLA
-93 GMSFAEPWN
+93 GMSYAEPWSA
-102 GKYTFDRPAEGWEKP
+102 KYTFDEPAEGWQNP

-123 WKEGEAAFGTREE
+123 WKEGEAAFGTRGE
-136 TNVKTLWR
+136 TNVKTRWR

-151 RQVKLNPED
+151 RQVKLDPKEL
-160 IEGNRLFIYY
+160 EGNRLFIYY
-170 SHDDKFT
+170 SHDDTFT
-177 LYVNGHEVVK
+177 LYVNGHKVVE
-187 TGYTWK
+187 TDYTWK
-193 KDQSVE
+193 KDQHVE
-199 LSKEIISSI
+199 LSQEVISSI

-226 LVDFGVYVEKG
+226 LVDFGVYAEKG
-237 QVNAFAQCAEQTNVN
+237 NVSAFAQCAEQKSVN
-252 VQATQ
+252 IQATQ
-257 TYYTFKC
+257 TYYTFEC
-264 GDVEL
+264 GNVEL
-269 NLTFFAPFLMNNLD
+269 NLTFFAPFLMDNLD

-290 YIAYDVNSLDGKEH
+290 YITYDVKSLDGNEH
-304 DIQLYFE
+304 DVQLYFE
-311 ASPNWATFLQNNP
+311 ASPNWATFLQSNP
-324 TAVENYSK
+324 TAVENYTK
-332 NGLNYTKMGRTEQR
+332 NGLAYTKMGRTEQDI
-346 VLGRRRQAT
+346 LGGVRQPT
-355 YYTNWGYVYLA
+355 YYTNWGYVYFA
-366 AYGASSS
+366 ADSAPSS
-373 YAAGDPVAMRNAFVE
+373 YGAGDPVAMRAAFNE
-388 GGALANN
+388 NGALSNN

-410 KGLNV
+410 KGLNA

-432 GTRLRPYWNRTGD
+432 GTRLRPYWNRNGD
-445 RTIEQEFEAANAEYA
+445 RTIEQEFEAAQAEYA
-460 ALKKECTKFD
+460 QLKKECTKFD
-470 YTLMKDAMRVGGKEY
+470 YELMKDAQRVGGKEY

-492 YRQVIAAH
+492 YRQVIVAH

-509 LLFPSKEISSGGF
+509 LLYPSKEISSGGF

-554 SENDIWNKPY
+554 SENGIWNKAY

-607 YATKHWEALTKWSNY
+607 YAAKHWDALTTWSGY

-662 MAGEKGDKATR
+662 MAGEMGDKATCK
-673 DEMMAKA
+673 EMMAKA
-680 KSMAQEWMSLADA
+680 KEMAQEWMTLADA

-702 NKESWSQK
+702 NQNSWSQK

-725 EEVKEKEIA
+725 EEVKEKELA

-759 MWTATLTDDHET
+759 MWTATLANDHDT

-790 GLTDWYNTDSDKRVG
+790 GLTDWYNTDSKTRVV

-811 LGGFYIKLLEEKIS
+811 LGGFYIKMLEEKIS